1 MKGTQ
6 RRTIRKEKNNSAG
19 FTLIEMIVTVAIIA
33 IFSGVVVTLITT
45 GSSLFRGVSGNTKSQ
60 VKAQE
65 TLDEIEDM
73 IIDANRSIYY
83 AYGSGTDMG
92 TQITSDIDDSN
103 TASKTFITCNEY
115 ENGDGTSRYVFDV
128 LDWVGSEGKLYYS
141 QREYTKAS
149 SNTEEENENG
159 TGDNSENQ
167 QTADTSGISAE
178 SMDNGVAVFASA
190 DNDSGN
196 GVVSGG
202 SSDKAKDSKEL
213 IARSVF
219 AEGIENF
226 TADVTKVESER
237 IVRFRL
243 TTEENGKKVKTLH
256 TVNLRN
262 RIQVMK
268 PDDAFATA
276 SSTDVRINIVGAP
289 DSIDAGKSKILGY
302 NLTGNG
308 SIDPTTLKWEIVD
321 GTEKGYFPELDP
333 TYGKLTINDNATGT
347 VTVIV
352 SAETSDGKQTVTS
365 APVTIKINNTKTVT
379 GIYTDDKTDLLV
391 AAGYSG
397 LNLSSVISWR
407 YTYNDG
413 TKGKDVVPVVWTI
426 GDNCS
431 YASVSSEGQITVD
444 EGAGTAAEN
453 GSFTVTATNSE
464 NNVSGQ
470 VKVNIARIDITDPEN
485 DDSIF
490 NVGDDKKLEYVYKEG
505 GNPVSIPEADAVVST
520 VSKPDNAEDY
530 TTTGQFADGDIGK
543 WEVKRTVNLAAKRNG
558 YGLVE
563 DTRKFEVKDAKHKA
577 DIIETAVGEYVFGG
591 RDYACG
597 EYNDYSIFKFQK
609 NWIPEEN
616 ESHTLTWYLD
626 GKTSE
631 DTGFVG
637 GTGETYGKLIHIGTD
652 EEGFILRGVYVRKD
666 KNGNEIETI
675 VAEKSI
681 PVISNV
687 RVDSDKLPRE
697 LKIGNTYTLGIKF
710 DVGIAARNED
720 GTIQHEKTEK
730 YTDNHDEGTEIS
742 WQGNI
747 NSNGNLID
755 GYRWNV
761 TSLYQSENEK
771 EICGNVIA
779 IAGAFEG
786 SGGHHP
792 KEYIQEAKITV
803 NIIKPVVNIDING
816 ADIAYTNETIN
827 MWAQVTVDGVKKDNL
842 DVKWKCDTINWKA
855 NSTSDNNS
863 TVSIRFPYKGTYTVT
878 ADVIVEEMN
887 FTETK
892 TLTINEHVYEAVIK
906 ARKPG
911 TTTEITSAKS
921 EETVEF
927 YLEATVDGVA
937 TDEYQVEWVSYCS
950 NPEAERN
957 KKTFKCTQN
966 WNSSYPVSATVTFA
980 NDKKIYPNITFTIK

>member
-65 TLDEIEDM
+65 TLDEIEDL

-103 TASKTFITCNEY
+103 AASKTFIACNEY

-167 QTADTSGISAE
+167 QTVDTSGISAE

-268 PDDAFATA
+268 SDDAFATA

-308 SIDPTTLKWEIVD
+308 SIDPTTLKWKIVD

-333 TYGKLTINDNATGT
+333 TYGKLTVNDNATGT

-352 SAETSDGKQTVTS
+352 FAKTSDGKQTVTS

-379 GIYTDDKTDLLV
+379 GIKTENVEIILGLDTEETVSYDLNDYIKWSEVYSDNTD
-391 AAGYSG
+391 SG
-397 LNLSSVISWR
+397 NSYVKVVWSGGTNGTTVQENGLINIEKSEGTSQANGVISVNAS
-407 YTYNDG
+407 YEVG
-413 TKGKDVVPVVWTI
+413 GKAF
-426 GDNCS
+426 S
-431 YASVSSEGQITVD
+431 A
-444 EGAGTAAEN
+444 TA
-453 GSFTVTATNSE
+453 
-464 NNVSGQ
+464 
-470 VKVNIARIDITDPEN
+470 
-485 DDSIF
+485 
-490 NVGDDKKLEYVYKEG
+490 
-505 GNPVSIPEADAVVST
+505 
-520 VSKPDNAEDY
+520 
-530 TTTGQFADGDIGK
+530 
-543 WEVKRTVNLAAKRNG
+543 TVNLARLEIINPSGEYYLGDNKVSPEYNYYIGGKKRNLSSTPQFTVDG
-558 YGLVE
+558 MTYQEGNAFTTEENGEWKAKATVSVNSGSLATGHSTFSVNTDFYRMNIWCKNKVSGQNVTTVYPGNTYDCSYYNASTGFYVDADRADYSWKYSVQWKILKSSSEKTSVSNDLFYNDQHTAKLYVDESEQGFSISAELTFYVENENKEVIKRRYKGVANIGVVHGVEIVSPKTSVVIGNKYPLKAKVIETYLSNPYSNGKPEYATAEIEDGLTTPKWSIDPSSGGFDSSGVAPWDVQVWQQNTTLSISVENSHLLWVGTGDNPKIYEASVPIEVLEKPITRFRVE
-563 DTRKFEVKDAKHKA
+563 DEGKNQSTTITIDDMIKLTADLEIDGAEIKNSDHITWRCKKDGELRT
-577 DIIETAVGEYVFGG
+577 DILPYSNNLNNTFKLEY
-591 RDYACG
+591 D
-597 EYNDYSIFKFQK
+597 KK
-609 NWIPEEN
+609 
-616 ESHTLTWYLD
+616 
-626 GKTSE
+626 KM
-631 DTGFVG
+631 
-637 GTGETYGKLIHIGTD
+637 
-652 EEGFILRGVYVRKD
+652 GVYVVTAVYKSDR
-666 KNGNEIETI
+666 GTET
-675 VAEKSI
+675 ESE
-681 PVISNV
+681 P
-687 RVDSDKLPRE
+687 
-697 LKIGNTYTLGIKF
+697 YTIT
-710 DVGIAARNED
+710 V
-720 GTIQHEKTEK
+720 
-730 YTDNHDEGTEIS
+730 TDN
-742 WQGNI
+742 
-747 NSNGNLID
+747 
-755 GYRWNV
+755 
-761 TSLYQSENEK
+761 
-771 EICGNVIA
+771 
-779 IAGAFEG
+779 
-786 SGGHHP
+786 
-792 KEYIQEAKITV
+792 
-803 NIIKPVVNIDING
+803 
-816 ADIAYTNETIN
+816 
-827 MWAQVTVDGVKKDNL
+827 
-842 DVKWKCDTINWKA
+842 
-855 NSTSDNNS
+855 
-863 TVSIRFPYKGTYTVT
+863 
-878 ADVIVEEMN
+878 
-887 FTETK
+887 
-892 TLTINEHVYEAVIK
+892 
-906 ARKPG
+906 
-911 TTTEITSAKS
+911 
-921 EETVEF
+921 
-927 YLEATVDGVA
+927 
-937 TDEYQVEWVSYCS
+937 
-950 NPEAERN
+950 
-957 KKTFKCTQN
+957 
-966 WNSSYPVSATVTFA
+966 
-980 NDKKIYPNITFTIK
+980 

>member
-65 TLDEIEDM
+65 TLDEIEDL

-103 TASKTFITCNEY
+103 AASKTFIACNEY

-167 QTADTSGISAE
+167 QTVDTSGISAE

-308 SIDPTTLKWEIVD
+308 SIDPTTLKWKIVD

-333 TYGKLTINDNATGT
+333 TYGKLTVNDNATGT

-352 SAETSDGKQTVTS
+352 FAKTSDGKQTVTS

-379 GIYTDDKTDLLV
+379 GIKTENVEIILGLDTEETVSYDLNDYIKWSEVYSDNTD
-391 AAGYSG
+391 SG
-397 LNLSSVISWR
+397 NSYVKVVWSGGTNGTTVQENGLINIEKSEGTSQANGVISVNAS
-407 YTYNDG
+407 YEVG
-413 TKGKDVVPVVWTI
+413 GKAF
-426 GDNCS
+426 S
-431 YASVSSEGQITVD
+431 A
-444 EGAGTAAEN
+444 TA
-453 GSFTVTATNSE
+453 
-464 NNVSGQ
+464 
-470 VKVNIARIDITDPEN
+470 
-485 DDSIF
+485 
-490 NVGDDKKLEYVYKEG
+490 
-505 GNPVSIPEADAVVST
+505 
-520 VSKPDNAEDY
+520 
-530 TTTGQFADGDIGK
+530 
-543 WEVKRTVNLAAKRNG
+543 TVNLARLEIINPSGEYYLGDNKVSPEYNYYIGGKKRNLSSTPQFTVDG
-558 YGLVE
+558 MTYQEGNAFTTEENGEWKAKATVSVNSGSLATGHSTFSVNTDFYRMNIWCKNKVSGQNVTTVYPGNTYDCSYYNASTGFYVDADRADYSWKYSVQWKILKSSSEKTYVSNDLFYNDQHTAKLYVDESEQGFSISAELTFYVENENKEVIKRRYKGVANIGVVHGVEIVSPKTSVVIGNKYPLKAKVIETYLSNPYSNGKPEYATAEIEDGLTTPKWSIDPSSGGFDSSGVAPWDVQVWQQNTTLSISVENSHLLWVGTGDNPKIYEASVPIEVLEKPITRFRVE
-563 DTRKFEVKDAKHKA
+563 DEGKNQSTTITIDDMIKLTADLEIDGAEIKNSDHITWRCKKDGELRT
-577 DIIETAVGEYVFGG
+577 DILPYSNNLNNTFKLEY
-591 RDYACG
+591 D
-597 EYNDYSIFKFQK
+597 KK
-609 NWIPEEN
+609 
-616 ESHTLTWYLD
+616 
-626 GKTSE
+626 KM
-631 DTGFVG
+631 
-637 GTGETYGKLIHIGTD
+637 
-652 EEGFILRGVYVRKD
+652 GVYVVTAVYKSDR
-666 KNGNEIETI
+666 GTET
-675 VAEKSI
+675 ESE
-681 PVISNV
+681 P
-687 RVDSDKLPRE
+687 
-697 LKIGNTYTLGIKF
+697 YTIT
-710 DVGIAARNED
+710 V
-720 GTIQHEKTEK
+720 
-730 YTDNHDEGTEIS
+730 TDN
-742 WQGNI
+742 
-747 NSNGNLID
+747 
-755 GYRWNV
+755 
-761 TSLYQSENEK
+761 
-771 EICGNVIA
+771 
-779 IAGAFEG
+779 
-786 SGGHHP
+786 
-792 KEYIQEAKITV
+792 
-803 NIIKPVVNIDING
+803 
-816 ADIAYTNETIN
+816 
-827 MWAQVTVDGVKKDNL
+827 
-842 DVKWKCDTINWKA
+842 
-855 NSTSDNNS
+855 
-863 TVSIRFPYKGTYTVT
+863 
-878 ADVIVEEMN
+878 
-887 FTETK
+887 
-892 TLTINEHVYEAVIK
+892 
-906 ARKPG
+906 
-911 TTTEITSAKS
+911 
-921 EETVEF
+921 
-927 YLEATVDGVA
+927 
-937 TDEYQVEWVSYCS
+937 
-950 NPEAERN
+950 
-957 KKTFKCTQN
+957 
-966 WNSSYPVSATVTFA
+966 
-980 NDKKIYPNITFTIK
+980 

>member
-65 TLDEIEDM
+65 TLDEIEDL

-103 TASKTFITCNEY
+103 AASKTFIACNEY

-167 QTADTSGISAE
+167 QTVDTSGISAE

-308 SIDPTTLKWEIVD
+308 SIDPTTLKWKIVD

-333 TYGKLTINDNATGT
+333 TYGKLTVNDNATGT

-352 SAETSDGKQTVTS
+352 FAKTSDGKQTVTS

-379 GIYTDDKTDLLV
+379 GIKTENVEIILGLDTEETVSYDLNDYIKWSEVYSDNTD
-391 AAGYSG
+391 SG
-397 LNLSSVISWR
+397 NSYVKVVWSGGTNGTTVQENGLINIEKSEGTSQANGVISVNAS
-407 YTYNDG
+407 YEVG
-413 TKGKDVVPVVWTI
+413 GKAF
-426 GDNCS
+426 S
-431 YASVSSEGQITVD
+431 A
-444 EGAGTAAEN
+444 TA
-453 GSFTVTATNSE
+453 
-464 NNVSGQ
+464 
-470 VKVNIARIDITDPEN
+470 
-485 DDSIF
+485 
-490 NVGDDKKLEYVYKEG
+490 
-505 GNPVSIPEADAVVST
+505 
-520 VSKPDNAEDY
+520 
-530 TTTGQFADGDIGK
+530 
-543 WEVKRTVNLAAKRNG
+543 TVNLARLEIINPSGEYYLGDNKVSPEYNYYIGGKKRNLSSTPQFTVDG
-558 YGLVE
+558 MTYQEGNAF
-563 DTRKFEVKDAKHKA
+563 T
-577 DIIETAVGEYVFGG
+577 T
-591 RDYACG
+591 
-597 EYNDYSIFKFQK
+597 
-609 NWIPEEN
+609 EEN
-616 ESHTLTWYLD
+616 GEWKAKATVSVNSGSLA
-626 GKTSE
+626 
-631 DTGFVG
+631 TGHSTFSVN
-637 GTGETYGKLIHIGTD
+637 TD
-652 EEGFILRGVYVRKD
+652 FYRMNIWCKNKVSGQNVTTVY
-666 KNGNEIETI
+666 
-675 VAEKSI
+675 
-681 PVISNV
+681 P
-687 RVDSDKLPRE
+687 
-697 LKIGNTYTLGIKF
+697 GNTYDCSYYNASTGFYVDADRADYSWKYSVQWKILKSSSEKTSVSNDLFYNDQHTAKLYVDESEQGFSISAELTFYVENENKEVIKRRYKG
-710 DVGIAARNED
+710 VANIGVVHGVEIVSPKTSVVIGNKYPLKAKVIETYLSNPYSNGKPEYATAEIED
-720 GTIQHEKTEK
+720 GLTTPKWSIDPSSGGFDSSGVAPWDVQVWQQNTTLSISVENSHLLWVGTGDNPKIYEASVPIEVLEKPITRFRVE
-730 YTDNHDEGTEIS
+730 DEGKNQSTTITIDDMIKLTADLE
-742 WQGNI
+742 
-747 NSNGNLID
+747 ID
-755 GYRWNV
+755 GA
-761 TSLYQSENEK
+761 
-771 EICGNVIA
+771 EIKN
-779 IAGAFEG
+779 
-786 SGGHHP
+786 SDH
-792 KEYIQEAKITV
+792 IT
-803 NIIKPVVNIDING
+803 
-816 ADIAYTNETIN
+816 
-827 MWAQVTVDGVKKDNL
+827 WRCKK
-842 DVKWKCDTINWKA
+842 
-855 NSTSDNNS
+855 
-863 TVSIRFPYKGTYTVT
+863 
-878 ADVIVEEMN
+878 M
-887 FTETK
+887 
-892 TLTINEHVYEAVIK
+892 
-906 ARKPG
+906 
-911 TTTEITSAKS
+911 
-921 EETVEF
+921 
-927 YLEATVDGVA
+927 
-937 TDEYQVEWVSYCS
+937 VSYAQIFCRT
-950 NPEAERN
+950 P
-957 KKTFKCTQN
+957 
-966 WNSSYPVSATVTFA
+966 
-980 NDKKIYPNITFTIK
+980 II

>member
-65 TLDEIEDM
+65 TLDEIEDL

-103 TASKTFITCNEY
+103 AASKTFIACNEY

-167 QTADTSGISAE
+167 QTVDTSGISAE

-308 SIDPTTLKWEIVD
+308 SIDPTTLKWKIVD

-333 TYGKLTINDNATGT
+333 TYGKLTVNDNATGT

-352 SAETSDGKQTVTS
+352 FAKTSDGKQTVTS

-379 GIYTDDKTDLLV
+379 GIKTENVEIILGLDTEETVSYDLNDYIKWSEVYSDNTD
-391 AAGYSG
+391 SG
-397 LNLSSVISWR
+397 NSYVKVVWSGGTNGTTVQENGLINIEKSEGTSQANGVISVNAS
-407 YTYNDG
+407 YEVG
-413 TKGKDVVPVVWTI
+413 GKAF
-426 GDNCS
+426 S
-431 YASVSSEGQITVD
+431 A
-444 EGAGTAAEN
+444 TA
-453 GSFTVTATNSE
+453 
-464 NNVSGQ
+464 
-470 VKVNIARIDITDPEN
+470 
-485 DDSIF
+485 
-490 NVGDDKKLEYVYKEG
+490 
-505 GNPVSIPEADAVVST
+505 
-520 VSKPDNAEDY
+520 
-530 TTTGQFADGDIGK
+530 
-543 WEVKRTVNLAAKRNG
+543 TVNLAR
-558 YGLVE
+558 LE
-563 DTRKFEVKDAKHKA
+563 
-577 DIIETAVGEYVFGG
+577 IINPSGEYYLGDNKVSP
-591 RDYACG
+591 
-597 EYNDYSIFKFQK
+597 EYN
-609 NWIPEEN
+609 
-616 ESHTLTWYLD
+616 
-626 GKTSE
+626 
-631 DTGFVG
+631 
-637 GTGETYGKLIHIGTD
+637 
-652 EEGFILRGVYVRKD
+652 
-666 KNGNEIETI
+666 
-675 VAEKSI
+675 
-681 PVISNV
+681 
-687 RVDSDKLPRE
+687 
-697 LKIGNTYTLGIKF
+697 
-710 DVGIAARNED
+710 
-720 GTIQHEKTEK
+720 
-730 YTDNHDEGTEIS
+730 
-742 WQGNI
+742 
-747 NSNGNLID
+747 
-755 GYRWNV
+755 
-761 TSLYQSENEK
+761 
-771 EICGNVIA
+771 
-779 IAGAFEG
+779 
-786 SGGHHP
+786 
-792 KEYIQEAKITV
+792 
-803 NIIKPVVNIDING
+803 
-816 ADIAYTNETIN
+816 
-827 MWAQVTVDGVKKDNL
+827 
-842 DVKWKCDTINWKA
+842 
-855 NSTSDNNS
+855 
-863 TVSIRFPYKGTYTVT
+863 VSR
-878 ADVIVEEMN
+878 
-887 FTETK
+887 
-892 TLTINEHVYEAVIK
+892 
-906 ARKPG
+906 
-911 TTTEITSAKS
+911 
-921 EETVEF
+921 
-927 YLEATVDGVA
+927 
-937 TDEYQVEWVSYCS
+937 
-950 NPEAERN
+950 
-957 KKTFKCTQN
+957 
-966 WNSSYPVSATVTFA
+966 
-980 NDKKIYPNITFTIK
+980 

>member
-65 TLDEIEDM
+65 TLDEIEDL

-103 TASKTFITCNEY
+103 AASKTFIACNEY

-167 QTADTSGISAE
+167 QTVDTSGISAE

-308 SIDPTTLKWEIVD
+308 SIDPTTLKWKIVD

-333 TYGKLTINDNATGT
+333 TYGKLTVNDNATGT

-352 SAETSDGKQTVTS
+352 FAKTSDGKQTVTS

-379 GIYTDDKTDLLV
+379 GIKTENVEIILGLDTEETVSYDLNDYIKWSEVYSDNTD
-391 AAGYSG
+391 SG
-397 LNLSSVISWR
+397 NSYVKVVWSGGTNGTTVQENGLINIEKSEGTSQANGVISVNAS
-407 YTYNDG
+407 YEVG
-413 TKGKDVVPVVWTI
+413 GKAF
-426 GDNCS
+426 S
-431 YASVSSEGQITVD
+431 A
-444 EGAGTAAEN
+444 TA
-453 GSFTVTATNSE
+453 
-464 NNVSGQ
+464 
-470 VKVNIARIDITDPEN
+470 
-485 DDSIF
+485 
-490 NVGDDKKLEYVYKEG
+490 
-505 GNPVSIPEADAVVST
+505 
-520 VSKPDNAEDY
+520 
-530 TTTGQFADGDIGK
+530 
-543 WEVKRTVNLAAKRNG
+543 TVNLARLEIINPSGEYYLGDNKVSPEYNYYIGGKKRNLSSTPQFTVDG
-558 YGLVE
+558 MTYQEGNAFTTEENGEWKAKATVSVNSGSLATGHSTFSVNTDFYRMNIWCKNKVSGQNVTTVYPGNTYDCSYYNASTGFYVDADRADYSWKYSVQWKILKSSSEKTSVSNDLFYNDQHTAKLYVDESEQGFSISAELTFYVENENKEVIKRRYKGVANIGVVHGVEIVSPKTSVVIGNKYPLKAKVIETYLSNPYSNGKPEYATAEIEDGLTTPKWSIDPSSGGLDSSGVVPWDVQVWQQNTTLSISVENSHLLWVGTGDNPKIYEASVPIEVLEKPITRFRVE
-563 DTRKFEVKDAKHKA
+563 DEGKNQSTTITIDDMIKLTADLEIDGAEIKNSDHITWRCKKDGELRT
-577 DIIETAVGEYVFGG
+577 DILPYSNNLNNTFKLEY
-591 RDYACG
+591 D
-597 EYNDYSIFKFQK
+597 KK
-609 NWIPEEN
+609 
-616 ESHTLTWYLD
+616 
-626 GKTSE
+626 KM
-631 DTGFVG
+631 
-637 GTGETYGKLIHIGTD
+637 
-652 EEGFILRGVYVRKD
+652 GVYVVTAVYKSDR
-666 KNGNEIETI
+666 GTET
-675 VAEKSI
+675 ESE
-681 PVISNV
+681 P
-687 RVDSDKLPRE
+687 
-697 LKIGNTYTLGIKF
+697 YTIT
-710 DVGIAARNED
+710 V
-720 GTIQHEKTEK
+720 
-730 YTDNHDEGTEIS
+730 TDN
-742 WQGNI
+742 
-747 NSNGNLID
+747 
-755 GYRWNV
+755 
-761 TSLYQSENEK
+761 
-771 EICGNVIA
+771 
-779 IAGAFEG
+779 
-786 SGGHHP
+786 
-792 KEYIQEAKITV
+792 
-803 NIIKPVVNIDING
+803 
-816 ADIAYTNETIN
+816 
-827 MWAQVTVDGVKKDNL
+827 
-842 DVKWKCDTINWKA
+842 
-855 NSTSDNNS
+855 
-863 TVSIRFPYKGTYTVT
+863 
-878 ADVIVEEMN
+878 
-887 FTETK
+887 
-892 TLTINEHVYEAVIK
+892 
-906 ARKPG
+906 
-911 TTTEITSAKS
+911 
-921 EETVEF
+921 
-927 YLEATVDGVA
+927 
-937 TDEYQVEWVSYCS
+937 
-950 NPEAERN
+950 
-957 KKTFKCTQN
+957 
-966 WNSSYPVSATVTFA
+966 
-980 NDKKIYPNITFTIK
+980 

>member
-65 TLDEIEDM
+65 TLDEIEDL

-103 TASKTFITCNEY
+103 AASKTFIACNEY

-167 QTADTSGISAE
+167 QTVDTSGISAE

-308 SIDPTTLKWEIVD
+308 SIDPTTLKWKIVD

-333 TYGKLTINDNATGT
+333 TYGKLTVNDNATGT

-352 SAETSDGKQTVTS
+352 FAKTSDGKQTVTS

-379 GIYTDDKTDLLV
+379 GIKTENVEIILGLDTEETVSYDLNDYIKWSEVYSDNTD
-391 AAGYSG
+391 SG
-397 LNLSSVISWR
+397 NSYVKVVWSGGTNGTTVQENGLINIEKSEGTSQANGVISVNAS
-407 YTYNDG
+407 YEVG
-413 TKGKDVVPVVWTI
+413 GKAF
-426 GDNCS
+426 S
-431 YASVSSEGQITVD
+431 A
-444 EGAGTAAEN
+444 TA
-453 GSFTVTATNSE
+453 
-464 NNVSGQ
+464 
-470 VKVNIARIDITDPEN
+470 
-485 DDSIF
+485 
-490 NVGDDKKLEYVYKEG
+490 
-505 GNPVSIPEADAVVST
+505 
-520 VSKPDNAEDY
+520 
-530 TTTGQFADGDIGK
+530 
-543 WEVKRTVNLAAKRNG
+543 TVNLARLEIINPSGEYYLGDNKVSPEYNYYIGGKKRNLSSTPQFTVDG
-558 YGLVE
+558 MTYQEGNAFTTEENGEWKAKATVSVNSGSLATGHSTFSVNTDFYRMNIWCKNKVSGQNVTTVYPGNTYDCSYYNASTGFYVDADRADYSWKYSVQWKILKSSSEKTSVSNDLFYNDQYTAKLYVDESEQGFSISAELTFYVENENKEVIKRRYKGVANIGVVHGVEIVSPKTSVVIGNKYPLKAKVIETYLSNPYSNGKPEYATAEIEDGLTTPKWSIDPSSGGFDSSGVAPWDVQVWQQNTTLSISVENSHLLWVGTGDNPKIYEASVPIEVLEKPITRFRVE
-563 DTRKFEVKDAKHKA
+563 DEGKNQSTTITIDDMIKLTADLEIDGAEIKNSDHITWRCKKDGELRT
-577 DIIETAVGEYVFGG
+577 DILPYSNNLNNTFKLEY
-591 RDYACG
+591 D
-597 EYNDYSIFKFQK
+597 KK
-609 NWIPEEN
+609 
-616 ESHTLTWYLD
+616 
-626 GKTSE
+626 KM
-631 DTGFVG
+631 
-637 GTGETYGKLIHIGTD
+637 
-652 EEGFILRGVYVRKD
+652 GVYVVTAVYKSDR
-666 KNGNEIETI
+666 GTET
-675 VAEKSI
+675 ESE
-681 PVISNV
+681 P
-687 RVDSDKLPRE
+687 
-697 LKIGNTYTLGIKF
+697 YTIT
-710 DVGIAARNED
+710 V
-720 GTIQHEKTEK
+720 
-730 YTDNHDEGTEIS
+730 TDN
-742 WQGNI
+742 
-747 NSNGNLID
+747 
-755 GYRWNV
+755 
-761 TSLYQSENEK
+761 
-771 EICGNVIA
+771 
-779 IAGAFEG
+779 
-786 SGGHHP
+786 
-792 KEYIQEAKITV
+792 
-803 NIIKPVVNIDING
+803 
-816 ADIAYTNETIN
+816 
-827 MWAQVTVDGVKKDNL
+827 
-842 DVKWKCDTINWKA
+842 
-855 NSTSDNNS
+855 
-863 TVSIRFPYKGTYTVT
+863 
-878 ADVIVEEMN
+878 
-887 FTETK
+887 
-892 TLTINEHVYEAVIK
+892 
-906 ARKPG
+906 
-911 TTTEITSAKS
+911 
-921 EETVEF
+921 
-927 YLEATVDGVA
+927 
-937 TDEYQVEWVSYCS
+937 
-950 NPEAERN
+950 
-957 KKTFKCTQN
+957 
-966 WNSSYPVSATVTFA
+966 
-980 NDKKIYPNITFTIK
+980 

>member
-65 TLDEIEDM
+65 TLDEIEDL

-103 TASKTFITCNEY
+103 AASKTFIACNEY

-167 QTADTSGISAE
+167 QTVDTSGISAE

-190 DNDSGN
+190 NNDSGN

-308 SIDPTTLKWEIVD
+308 SIDPTTLKWKIVD

-333 TYGKLTINDNATGT
+333 TYGKLTVNDNATGT

-352 SAETSDGKQTVTS
+352 FAKTSDGKQTVTS

-379 GIYTDDKTDLLV
+379 GIKTENVEIILGLDTEETVSYDLNDYIKWSEVYSDNTDGLCQREG
-391 AAGYSG
+391 AQRRQCRCSG
-397 LNLSSVISWR
+397 NSYVKVVWSGGTNGTTVQENGLINIEKSEGTSQANGVISVNAS
-407 YTYNDG
+407 YEVG
-413 TKGKDVVPVVWTI
+413 GKAF
-426 GDNCS
+426 S
-431 YASVSSEGQITVD
+431 A
-444 EGAGTAAEN
+444 TA
-453 GSFTVTATNSE
+453 
-464 NNVSGQ
+464 
-470 VKVNIARIDITDPEN
+470 
-485 DDSIF
+485 
-490 NVGDDKKLEYVYKEG
+490 
-505 GNPVSIPEADAVVST
+505 
-520 VSKPDNAEDY
+520 
-530 TTTGQFADGDIGK
+530 
-543 WEVKRTVNLAAKRNG
+543 TVNLARLEIINPSGEYYLGDNKVSPEYNYYIGGKKRNLSSTPQFTVDG
-558 YGLVE
+558 MTYQEGNAFTTEENGEWKAKATVSVNSGSLATGHSTFSVNTDFYRMNIWCKNKVSGQNVTTVYPGNTYDCSYYNASTGFYVDADRADYSWKYSVQWKILKSSSEKTSVSNDLFYNDQHTAKLYVDESEQGFSISAELTFYVENENKEVIKRRYKGVANIGVVHGVEIVSPKTSVVIGNKYPLKAKVIETYLSNPYSNGKPEYATAEIEDGLTTPKWSIDPSSGGFDSSGVAPWDVQVWQQNTTLSISVENSHLLWVGTGDNPKIYEASVPIEVLEKPITRFRVE
-563 DTRKFEVKDAKHKA
+563 DEGKNQSTTITIDDMIKLTADLEIDGAEIKNSDHITWRCKKDGELRT
-577 DIIETAVGEYVFGG
+577 DILPYSNNLNNTFKLEY
-591 RDYACG
+591 D
-597 EYNDYSIFKFQK
+597 KK
-609 NWIPEEN
+609 
-616 ESHTLTWYLD
+616 
-626 GKTSE
+626 KM
-631 DTGFVG
+631 
-637 GTGETYGKLIHIGTD
+637 
-652 EEGFILRGVYVRKD
+652 GVYVVTAVYKSDR
-666 KNGNEIETI
+666 GTET
-675 VAEKSI
+675 ESE
-681 PVISNV
+681 P
-687 RVDSDKLPRE
+687 
-697 LKIGNTYTLGIKF
+697 YTIT
-710 DVGIAARNED
+710 V
-720 GTIQHEKTEK
+720 
-730 YTDNHDEGTEIS
+730 TDN
-742 WQGNI
+742 
-747 NSNGNLID
+747 
-755 GYRWNV
+755 
-761 TSLYQSENEK
+761 
-771 EICGNVIA
+771 
-779 IAGAFEG
+779 
-786 SGGHHP
+786 
-792 KEYIQEAKITV
+792 
-803 NIIKPVVNIDING
+803 
-816 ADIAYTNETIN
+816 
-827 MWAQVTVDGVKKDNL
+827 
-842 DVKWKCDTINWKA
+842 
-855 NSTSDNNS
+855 
-863 TVSIRFPYKGTYTVT
+863 
-878 ADVIVEEMN
+878 
-887 FTETK
+887 
-892 TLTINEHVYEAVIK
+892 
-906 ARKPG
+906 
-911 TTTEITSAKS
+911 
-921 EETVEF
+921 
-927 YLEATVDGVA
+927 
-937 TDEYQVEWVSYCS
+937 
-950 NPEAERN
+950 
-957 KKTFKCTQN
+957 
-966 WNSSYPVSATVTFA
+966 
-980 NDKKIYPNITFTIK
+980 

>member
-65 TLDEIEDM
+65 TLDEIEDL

-103 TASKTFITCNEY
+103 AASKTFIACNEY

-167 QTADTSGISAE
+167 QTVDTSGISAE

-333 TYGKLTINDNATGT
+333 TYGKLTINDNATGI

-352 SAETSDGKQTVTS
+352 YAKTSDGKQTVTS

-379 GIYTDDKTDLLV
+379 GIKTENVEIILGLDTEETVSYDLNDYIKWSEVYSDNTD
-391 AAGYSG
+391 SG
-397 LNLSSVISWR
+397 NSYVKVVWSGGTNGTTVQENGLINIEKSEGTSQANGVISVNAS
-407 YTYNDG
+407 YEVG
-413 TKGKDVVPVVWTI
+413 GK
-426 GDNCS
+426 
-431 YASVSSEGQITVD
+431 AFL
-444 EGAGTAAEN
+444 ATA
-453 GSFTVTATNSE
+453 
-464 NNVSGQ
+464 
-470 VKVNIARIDITDPEN
+470 
-485 DDSIF
+485 
-490 NVGDDKKLEYVYKEG
+490 
-505 GNPVSIPEADAVVST
+505 
-520 VSKPDNAEDY
+520 
-530 TTTGQFADGDIGK
+530 
-543 WEVKRTVNLAAKRNG
+543 TVNLARLEIINPSGEYYLGDNKVSPEYNYYIGGKKRNLSSTPQFTVDG
-558 YGLVE
+558 MTYQEGNAFTTEENGEWKAKATVLVNSGSLATGHSTFSVNTDFYRMNIWCKNKVSGQNVTTVYPGNTYDCSYYNASTGFYVDADRLDYSWKYSVQWKILKSSSEKTSVSNDLFYNDQHTAKLYVDESEQGFSISAELTFYVENENKEVIKRRYKGVANIGVVHGVEIVSPKTSVVIGNKYPLKAKVIETYLSNPYSNGKPEYATAEIEDGLTTPKWAIDPSSGGFDTSGVNPWDVQVWQQNTTLSISVENSHLLWVGTGDNPKIYKDSALIEVLEKPITRFRVE
-563 DTRKFEVKDAKHKA
+563 DEGKNQSVTITVEDVINLTADLEIDGAEIKNSDHITWKCKKDGELRT
-577 DIIETAVGEYVFGG
+577 DILPYSNNLNNTFKLEY
-591 RDYACG
+591 D
-597 EYNDYSIFKFQK
+597 KK
-609 NWIPEEN
+609 
-616 ESHTLTWYLD
+616 
-626 GKTSE
+626 KT
-631 DTGFVG
+631 
-637 GTGETYGKLIHIGTD
+637 
-652 EEGFILRGVYVRKD
+652 GVYVVTAVYKSDR
-666 KNGNEIETI
+666 GTET
-675 VAEKSI
+675 ESE
-681 PVISNV
+681 P
-687 RVDSDKLPRE
+687 
-697 LKIGNTYTLGIKF
+697 YTIT
-710 DVGIAARNED
+710 V
-720 GTIQHEKTEK
+720 
-730 YTDNHDEGTEIS
+730 TDN
-742 WQGNI
+742 
-747 NSNGNLID
+747 
-755 GYRWNV
+755 
-761 TSLYQSENEK
+761 
-771 EICGNVIA
+771 
-779 IAGAFEG
+779 
-786 SGGHHP
+786 
-792 KEYIQEAKITV
+792 
-803 NIIKPVVNIDING
+803 
-816 ADIAYTNETIN
+816 
-827 MWAQVTVDGVKKDNL
+827 
-842 DVKWKCDTINWKA
+842 
-855 NSTSDNNS
+855 
-863 TVSIRFPYKGTYTVT
+863 
-878 ADVIVEEMN
+878 
-887 FTETK
+887 
-892 TLTINEHVYEAVIK
+892 
-906 ARKPG
+906 
-911 TTTEITSAKS
+911 
-921 EETVEF
+921 
-927 YLEATVDGVA
+927 
-937 TDEYQVEWVSYCS
+937 
-950 NPEAERN
+950 
-957 KKTFKCTQN
+957 
-966 WNSSYPVSATVTFA
+966 
-980 NDKKIYPNITFTIK
+980 

>member
-65 TLDEIEDM
+65 TLDEIEDL

-103 TASKTFITCNEY
+103 AASKTFIACNEY

-167 QTADTSGISAE
+167 QTVDTSGISAE

-308 SIDPTTLKWEIVD
+308 SIDPTTLKWKIVD

-333 TYGKLTINDNATGT
+333 TYGKITVNDNATGT

-352 SAETSDGKQTVTS
+352 FAKTSDGKQTVTS

-379 GIYTDDKTDLLV
+379 GIKTENVEIILGLDTEETVSYDLNDYIKWSEVYSDNTD
-391 AAGYSG
+391 SG
-397 LNLSSVISWR
+397 NSYVKVVWSGGTNGTTVQENGLINIEKSEGTSQANGVISVNAS
-407 YTYNDG
+407 YEVG
-413 TKGKDVVPVVWTI
+413 GKAF
-426 GDNCS
+426 S
-431 YASVSSEGQITVD
+431 A
-444 EGAGTAAEN
+444 TA
-453 GSFTVTATNSE
+453 
-464 NNVSGQ
+464 
-470 VKVNIARIDITDPEN
+470 
-485 DDSIF
+485 
-490 NVGDDKKLEYVYKEG
+490 
-505 GNPVSIPEADAVVST
+505 
-520 VSKPDNAEDY
+520 
-530 TTTGQFADGDIGK
+530 
-543 WEVKRTVNLAAKRNG
+543 TVNLARLEIINPSGEYYLGDNKVSPEYNYYIGGKKRNLSSTPQFTVDG
-558 YGLVE
+558 MTYQEGNAFTTEENGEWKAKATVSVNSGSLATGHSTFSVNTDFYRMNIWCKNKVSGQNVTTVYPGNTYDCSYYNASTGFYVDADRADYSWKYSVQWKILKSSSEKTSVSNDLFYNDQHTAKLYVDESEQGFSISAELTFYVENENKEVIKRRYKGVANIGVVHGVEIVSPKTSVVIGNKYPLKAKVIETYLSNPYSNGKPEYATAEIEDGLTTPKWSIDPSSGGFDSSGVAPWDVQVWQQNTTLSISVENSHLLWVGTGDNPKIYEASVPIEVLEKPITRFRVE
-563 DTRKFEVKDAKHKA
+563 DEGKNQSTTITIDDMIKLTADLEIDGAEIKNSDHITWRCKKDGELRT
-577 DIIETAVGEYVFGG
+577 DILPYSNNLNNTFKLEY
-591 RDYACG
+591 D
-597 EYNDYSIFKFQK
+597 KK
-609 NWIPEEN
+609 
-616 ESHTLTWYLD
+616 
-626 GKTSE
+626 KM
-631 DTGFVG
+631 
-637 GTGETYGKLIHIGTD
+637 
-652 EEGFILRGVYVRKD
+652 GVYVVTAVYKSDR
-666 KNGNEIETI
+666 GTET
-675 VAEKSI
+675 ESE
-681 PVISNV
+681 P
-687 RVDSDKLPRE
+687 
-697 LKIGNTYTLGIKF
+697 YTIT
-710 DVGIAARNED
+710 V
-720 GTIQHEKTEK
+720 
-730 YTDNHDEGTEIS
+730 TDN
-742 WQGNI
+742 
-747 NSNGNLID
+747 
-755 GYRWNV
+755 
-761 TSLYQSENEK
+761 
-771 EICGNVIA
+771 
-779 IAGAFEG
+779 
-786 SGGHHP
+786 
-792 KEYIQEAKITV
+792 
-803 NIIKPVVNIDING
+803 
-816 ADIAYTNETIN
+816 
-827 MWAQVTVDGVKKDNL
+827 
-842 DVKWKCDTINWKA
+842 
-855 NSTSDNNS
+855 
-863 TVSIRFPYKGTYTVT
+863 
-878 ADVIVEEMN
+878 
-887 FTETK
+887 
-892 TLTINEHVYEAVIK
+892 
-906 ARKPG
+906 
-911 TTTEITSAKS
+911 
-921 EETVEF
+921 
-927 YLEATVDGVA
+927 
-937 TDEYQVEWVSYCS
+937 
-950 NPEAERN
+950 
-957 KKTFKCTQN
+957 
-966 WNSSYPVSATVTFA
+966 
-980 NDKKIYPNITFTIK
+980 

>member
-65 TLDEIEDM
+65 TLDEIEDL

-103 TASKTFITCNEY
+103 AASKTFIACNEY

-167 QTADTSGISAE
+167 QTVDTSGISAE

-226 TADVTKVESER
+226 TVDVTKVESER

-308 SIDPTTLKWEIVD
+308 SIDPTTLKWKIVD

-333 TYGKLTINDNATGT
+333 TYGKLTVNDNATGT

-352 SAETSDGKQTVTS
+352 FAKTSDGKQTVTS

-379 GIYTDDKTDLLV
+379 GIKTENVEIILGLDTEETVSYDLNDYIKWSEVYSDNTD
-391 AAGYSG
+391 SG
-397 LNLSSVISWR
+397 NSYVKVVWSGGTNGTTVQENGLINIEKSEGTSQANGVISVNAS
-407 YTYNDG
+407 YEVG
-413 TKGKDVVPVVWTI
+413 GKAF
-426 GDNCS
+426 S
-431 YASVSSEGQITVD
+431 A
-444 EGAGTAAEN
+444 TA
-453 GSFTVTATNSE
+453 
-464 NNVSGQ
+464 
-470 VKVNIARIDITDPEN
+470 
-485 DDSIF
+485 
-490 NVGDDKKLEYVYKEG
+490 
-505 GNPVSIPEADAVVST
+505 
-520 VSKPDNAEDY
+520 
-530 TTTGQFADGDIGK
+530 
-543 WEVKRTVNLAAKRNG
+543 TVNLARLEIINPSGEYYLGDNKVSPEYNYYIGGKKRNLSSTPQFTVDG
-558 YGLVE
+558 MTYQEGNAFTTEENGEWKAKATVSVNSGSLATGHSTFSVNTDFYRMNIWCKNKVSGQNVTTVYPGNTYDCSYYNASTGFYVDADRADYSWKYSVQWKILKSSSEKTSVSNDLFYNDQHTAKLYVDESEQGFSISAELTFYVENENKEVIKRRYKGVANIGVVHGVEIVSPKTSVVIGNKYPLKAKVIETYLSNPYSNGKPEYATAEIEDGLTTPKWSIDPSSGGFDSSGVAPWDVQVWQQNTTLSISVENSHLLWVGTGDNPKIYEASVPIEVLEKPITRFRVE
-563 DTRKFEVKDAKHKA
+563 DEGKNQSTTITIDDMIKLTADLEIDGAEIKNSDHITWRCKKDGELRT
-577 DIIETAVGEYVFGG
+577 DILPYSNNLNNTFKLEY
-591 RDYACG
+591 D
-597 EYNDYSIFKFQK
+597 KK
-609 NWIPEEN
+609 
-616 ESHTLTWYLD
+616 
-626 GKTSE
+626 KM
-631 DTGFVG
+631 
-637 GTGETYGKLIHIGTD
+637 
-652 EEGFILRGVYVRKD
+652 GVYVVTAVYKSDR
-666 KNGNEIETI
+666 GTET
-675 VAEKSI
+675 ESE
-681 PVISNV
+681 P
-687 RVDSDKLPRE
+687 
-697 LKIGNTYTLGIKF
+697 YTIT
-710 DVGIAARNED
+710 V
-720 GTIQHEKTEK
+720 
-730 YTDNHDEGTEIS
+730 TDN
-742 WQGNI
+742 
-747 NSNGNLID
+747 
-755 GYRWNV
+755 
-761 TSLYQSENEK
+761 
-771 EICGNVIA
+771 
-779 IAGAFEG
+779 
-786 SGGHHP
+786 
-792 KEYIQEAKITV
+792 
-803 NIIKPVVNIDING
+803 
-816 ADIAYTNETIN
+816 
-827 MWAQVTVDGVKKDNL
+827 
-842 DVKWKCDTINWKA
+842 
-855 NSTSDNNS
+855 
-863 TVSIRFPYKGTYTVT
+863 
-878 ADVIVEEMN
+878 
-887 FTETK
+887 
-892 TLTINEHVYEAVIK
+892 
-906 ARKPG
+906 
-911 TTTEITSAKS
+911 
-921 EETVEF
+921 
-927 YLEATVDGVA
+927 
-937 TDEYQVEWVSYCS
+937 
-950 NPEAERN
+950 
-957 KKTFKCTQN
+957 
-966 WNSSYPVSATVTFA
+966 
-980 NDKKIYPNITFTIK
+980 

>member
-65 TLDEIEDM
+65 TLDEIEDL

-103 TASKTFITCNEY
+103 AASKTFIACNEY

-167 QTADTSGISAE
+167 QTVDTSGISAE

-308 SIDPTTLKWEIVD
+308 SIDPTTLKWKIVD

-333 TYGKLTINDNATGT
+333 TYGKLTVNDNATGT

-352 SAETSDGKQTVTS
+352 FAKTSDGKQTVTS

-379 GIYTDDKTDLLV
+379 GIKTENVEIILGLDTEETVSYDLNDYIKWSEVYSDNTD
-391 AAGYSG
+391 SG
-397 LNLSSVISWR
+397 NSYVKVVWSGGTNGTTVQENGLINIEKSEGTSQANGVISVNAS
-407 YTYNDG
+407 YEVG
-413 TKGKDVVPVVWTI
+413 GKAF
-426 GDNCS
+426 S
-431 YASVSSEGQITVD
+431 A
-444 EGAGTAAEN
+444 TA
-453 GSFTVTATNSE
+453 
-464 NNVSGQ
+464 
-470 VKVNIARIDITDPEN
+470 
-485 DDSIF
+485 
-490 NVGDDKKLEYVYKEG
+490 
-505 GNPVSIPEADAVVST
+505 
-520 VSKPDNAEDY
+520 
-530 TTTGQFADGDIGK
+530 
-543 WEVKRTVNLAAKRNG
+543 TVNLARLEIINPSGEHYLGDNKVSPEYNYYIGGKKRNLSSTPQFTVDG
-558 YGLVE
+558 MTYQEGNAFTTEENGEWKAKATVSVNSGSLATGHSTFSVNTDFYRMNIWCKNKVSGQNVTTVYPGNTYDCSYYNASTGFYVDADRADYSWKYSVQWKILKSSSEKTSVSNDLFYNDQHTAKLYVDESEQGFSISAELTFYVENENKEVIKRRYKGVANIGVVHGVEIVSPKTSVVIGNKYPLKAKVIETYLSNPYSNGKPEYATAEIEDGLTTPKWSIDPSSGGFDSSGVAPWDVQVWQQNTTLSISVENSHLLWVGTGDNPKIYEASVPIEVLEKPITRFRVE
-563 DTRKFEVKDAKHKA
+563 DEGKNQSTTITIDDMIKLTADLEIDGAEIKNSDHITWRCKKDGELRT
-577 DIIETAVGEYVFGG
+577 DILPYSNNLNNTFKLEY
-591 RDYACG
+591 D
-597 EYNDYSIFKFQK
+597 KK
-609 NWIPEEN
+609 
-616 ESHTLTWYLD
+616 
-626 GKTSE
+626 KM
-631 DTGFVG
+631 
-637 GTGETYGKLIHIGTD
+637 
-652 EEGFILRGVYVRKD
+652 GVYVVTAVYKSDR
-666 KNGNEIETI
+666 GTET
-675 VAEKSI
+675 ESE
-681 PVISNV
+681 P
-687 RVDSDKLPRE
+687 
-697 LKIGNTYTLGIKF
+697 YTIT
-710 DVGIAARNED
+710 V
-720 GTIQHEKTEK
+720 
-730 YTDNHDEGTEIS
+730 TDN
-742 WQGNI
+742 
-747 NSNGNLID
+747 
-755 GYRWNV
+755 
-761 TSLYQSENEK
+761 
-771 EICGNVIA
+771 
-779 IAGAFEG
+779 
-786 SGGHHP
+786 
-792 KEYIQEAKITV
+792 
-803 NIIKPVVNIDING
+803 
-816 ADIAYTNETIN
+816 
-827 MWAQVTVDGVKKDNL
+827 
-842 DVKWKCDTINWKA
+842 
-855 NSTSDNNS
+855 
-863 TVSIRFPYKGTYTVT
+863 
-878 ADVIVEEMN
+878 
-887 FTETK
+887 
-892 TLTINEHVYEAVIK
+892 
-906 ARKPG
+906 
-911 TTTEITSAKS
+911 
-921 EETVEF
+921 
-927 YLEATVDGVA
+927 
-937 TDEYQVEWVSYCS
+937 
-950 NPEAERN
+950 
-957 KKTFKCTQN
+957 
-966 WNSSYPVSATVTFA
+966 
-980 NDKKIYPNITFTIK
+980 

>member
-65 TLDEIEDM
+65 TLDEIEDL

-103 TASKTFITCNEY
+103 VASKTFIACNEY

-167 QTADTSGISAE
+167 QTVDTSGISAE

-190 DNDSGN
+190 NNDSGN

-308 SIDPTTLKWEIVD
+308 SIDPTTLKWKIVD

-333 TYGKLTINDNATGT
+333 TYGKLTVNDNATGT

-352 SAETSDGKQTVTS
+352 FAKTSDGKQTVTS

-379 GIYTDDKTDLLV
+379 GIKTENVEIILGLDTEETVSYDLNDYIKWSEVYSDNTD
-391 AAGYSG
+391 SG
-397 LNLSSVISWR
+397 NSYVKVVWSGGTNGTTVQENGLINIEKSEGTSQANGVISVNAS
-407 YTYNDG
+407 YEVG
-413 TKGKDVVPVVWTI
+413 GKAF
-426 GDNCS
+426 S
-431 YASVSSEGQITVD
+431 A
-444 EGAGTAAEN
+444 TA
-453 GSFTVTATNSE
+453 
-464 NNVSGQ
+464 
-470 VKVNIARIDITDPEN
+470 
-485 DDSIF
+485 
-490 NVGDDKKLEYVYKEG
+490 
-505 GNPVSIPEADAVVST
+505 
-520 VSKPDNAEDY
+520 
-530 TTTGQFADGDIGK
+530 
-543 WEVKRTVNLAAKRNG
+543 TVNLARLEIINPSGEYYLGDNKVSPEYNYYIGGKKRNLSSTPQFTVDG
-558 YGLVE
+558 MTYQEGNAFTTEENGEWKAKATVSVNSGSLATGHSTFSVNTDFYRMNIWCKNKVSGQNVTTVYPGNTYDCSYYNASTGFYVDADRADYSWKYSVQWKILKSSSEKTSVSNDLFYNDQHTAKLYVDESEQGFSISAELTFYVENENKEVIKRRYKGVANIGVVHGVEIVSPKTSVVIGNKYPLKAKVIETYLSNPYSNGKPEYATAEIEDGLTTPKWSIDPSSGGFDSSGVAPWDVQVWQQNTTLSISVENSHLLWVGTGDNPKIYEASVPIEVLEKPITRFRVE
-563 DTRKFEVKDAKHKA
+563 DEGKNQSTTITIDDMIKLTADLEIDGAEIKNSDHITWRCKKDGELRT
-577 DIIETAVGEYVFGG
+577 DILPYSNNLNNTFKLEY
-591 RDYACG
+591 D
-597 EYNDYSIFKFQK
+597 KK
-609 NWIPEEN
+609 
-616 ESHTLTWYLD
+616 
-626 GKTSE
+626 KM
-631 DTGFVG
+631 
-637 GTGETYGKLIHIGTD
+637 
-652 EEGFILRGVYVRKD
+652 GVYVVTAVYKSDR
-666 KNGNEIETI
+666 GTET
-675 VAEKSI
+675 ESE
-681 PVISNV
+681 P
-687 RVDSDKLPRE
+687 
-697 LKIGNTYTLGIKF
+697 YTIT
-710 DVGIAARNED
+710 V
-720 GTIQHEKTEK
+720 
-730 YTDNHDEGTEIS
+730 TDN
-742 WQGNI
+742 
-747 NSNGNLID
+747 
-755 GYRWNV
+755 
-761 TSLYQSENEK
+761 
-771 EICGNVIA
+771 
-779 IAGAFEG
+779 
-786 SGGHHP
+786 
-792 KEYIQEAKITV
+792 
-803 NIIKPVVNIDING
+803 
-816 ADIAYTNETIN
+816 
-827 MWAQVTVDGVKKDNL
+827 
-842 DVKWKCDTINWKA
+842 
-855 NSTSDNNS
+855 
-863 TVSIRFPYKGTYTVT
+863 
-878 ADVIVEEMN
+878 
-887 FTETK
+887 
-892 TLTINEHVYEAVIK
+892 
-906 ARKPG
+906 
-911 TTTEITSAKS
+911 
-921 EETVEF
+921 
-927 YLEATVDGVA
+927 
-937 TDEYQVEWVSYCS
+937 
-950 NPEAERN
+950 
-957 KKTFKCTQN
+957 
-966 WNSSYPVSATVTFA
+966 
-980 NDKKIYPNITFTIK
+980 

>member
-65 TLDEIEDM
+65 TLDEIEDL

-103 TASKTFITCNEY
+103 AASKTFIACNEY

-167 QTADTSGISAE
+167 QTVDTSGISAE

-190 DNDSGN
+190 NNDSGN

-308 SIDPTTLKWEIVD
+308 SIDPTTLKWKIVD

-333 TYGKLTINDNATGT
+333 TYGKLTVNDNATGT

-352 SAETSDGKQTVTS
+352 FAKTSDGKQTVTS

-379 GIYTDDKTDLLV
+379 GIKTENVEIILGLDTEETVSYDLNDYIKWSEVYSDNTD
-391 AAGYSG
+391 SG
-397 LNLSSVISWR
+397 NSYVKVVWSGGTNGTTVQENGLINIEKSEGTSQANGVISVNAS
-407 YTYNDG
+407 YEVG
-413 TKGKDVVPVVWTI
+413 GKAF
-426 GDNCS
+426 S
-431 YASVSSEGQITVD
+431 A
-444 EGAGTAAEN
+444 TA
-453 GSFTVTATNSE
+453 
-464 NNVSGQ
+464 
-470 VKVNIARIDITDPEN
+470 
-485 DDSIF
+485 
-490 NVGDDKKLEYVYKEG
+490 
-505 GNPVSIPEADAVVST
+505 
-520 VSKPDNAEDY
+520 
-530 TTTGQFADGDIGK
+530 
-543 WEVKRTVNLAAKRNG
+543 TVNLARLEIINPSGEYYLGDNKVSPEYNYYIGGKKRNLSSTPQFTVDG
-558 YGLVE
+558 MTYQEGNAF
-563 DTRKFEVKDAKHKA
+563 T
-577 DIIETAVGEYVFGG
+577 T
-591 RDYACG
+591 
-597 EYNDYSIFKFQK
+597 
-609 NWIPEEN
+609 EEN
-616 ESHTLTWYLD
+616 GEWKAKATVSVNSGSLA
-626 GKTSE
+626 
-631 DTGFVG
+631 TGHSTFSVN
-637 GTGETYGKLIHIGTD
+637 TD
-652 EEGFILRGVYVRKD
+652 FYRMNIWCKNKVSGQNVTTVY
-666 KNGNEIETI
+666 
-675 VAEKSI
+675 
-681 PVISNV
+681 P
-687 RVDSDKLPRE
+687 
-697 LKIGNTYTLGIKF
+697 GNTYDCSYYNASTGFYVDADRADYSWKYSVQWKILKSSSEKTSVSNDLFYNDQHTAKLYVDESEQGFSISAELTFYVENENKEVIKRRYKG
-710 DVGIAARNED
+710 VANIGVVHGVEIVSPKTSVVIGNKYPLKAKVIETYLSNPYSNGKPEYATAEIED
-720 GTIQHEKTEK
+720 GLTTPSGRLIQVVE
-730 YTDNHDEGTEIS
+730 D
-742 WQGNI
+742 
-747 NSNGNLID
+747 LILLALLH
-755 GYRWNV
+755 GMCRY
-761 TSLYQSENEK
+761 
-771 EICGNVIA
+771 
-779 IAGAFEG
+779 G
-786 SGGHHP
+786 S
-792 KEYIQEAKITV
+792 KI
-803 NIIKPVVNIDING
+803 
-816 ADIAYTNETIN
+816 
-827 MWAQVTVDGVKKDNL
+827 L
-842 DVKWKCDTINWKA
+842 
-855 NSTSDNNS
+855 
-863 TVSIRFPYKGTYTVT
+863 
-878 ADVIVEEMN
+878 
-887 FTETK
+887 
-892 TLTINEHVYEAVIK
+892 H
-906 ARKPG
+906 
-911 TTTEITSAKS
+911 
-921 EETVEF
+921 
-927 YLEATVDGVA
+927 
-937 TDEYQVEWVSYCS
+937 
-950 NPEAERN
+950 
-957 KKTFKCTQN
+957 
-966 WNSSYPVSATVTFA
+966 
-980 NDKKIYPNITFTIK
+980 

>member
-65 TLDEIEDM
+65 TLDEIEDL

-103 TASKTFITCNEY
+103 AASKTFIACNEY

-167 QTADTSGISAE
+167 QTVDTSGISAE

-308 SIDPTTLKWEIVD
+308 SIDPTTLKWKIVD

-333 TYGKLTINDNATGT
+333 TYGKLTVNDNATGT

-352 SAETSDGKQTVTS
+352 FAKTSDGKQTVTS

-379 GIYTDDKTDLLV
+379 GIKTENVEIILGLDTEETISYDLNDYIKWSEVYSDNTD
-391 AAGYSG
+391 SG
-397 LNLSSVISWR
+397 NSYVKVVWSGGTNGTTVQENGLINIEKSEGTSQANGVISVNAS
-407 YTYNDG
+407 YEVG
-413 TKGKDVVPVVWTI
+413 GKAF
-426 GDNCS
+426 S
-431 YASVSSEGQITVD
+431 A
-444 EGAGTAAEN
+444 TA
-453 GSFTVTATNSE
+453 
-464 NNVSGQ
+464 
-470 VKVNIARIDITDPEN
+470 
-485 DDSIF
+485 
-490 NVGDDKKLEYVYKEG
+490 
-505 GNPVSIPEADAVVST
+505 
-520 VSKPDNAEDY
+520 
-530 TTTGQFADGDIGK
+530 
-543 WEVKRTVNLAAKRNG
+543 TVNLARLEIINPSGEYYLGDNKVSPEYNYYIGGKKRNLSSTPQFTVDG
-558 YGLVE
+558 MTYQEGNAFTTEENGEWKAKATVSVNSGSLATGHSTFSVNTDFYRMNIWCKNKVSGQNVTTVYPGNTYDCSYYNASTGFYVDADRADYSWKYSVQWKILKSSSEKTSVSNDLFYNDQHTAKLYVDESEQGFSISAELTFYVENENKEVIKRRYKGVANIGVVHGVEIVSPKTSVVIGNKYPLKAKVIETYLSNPYSNGKPEYATAEIEDGLTTPKWSIDPSSGGFDSSGVAPWDVQVWQQNTTLSISVENSHLLWVGTGDNPKIYEASVPIEVLEKPITRFRVE
-563 DTRKFEVKDAKHKA
+563 DEGKNQSTTITIDDMIKLTADLEIDGAEIKNSDHITWRCKKDGELRT
-577 DIIETAVGEYVFGG
+577 DILPYSNNLNNTFKLEY
-591 RDYACG
+591 D
-597 EYNDYSIFKFQK
+597 KK
-609 NWIPEEN
+609 
-616 ESHTLTWYLD
+616 
-626 GKTSE
+626 KM
-631 DTGFVG
+631 
-637 GTGETYGKLIHIGTD
+637 
-652 EEGFILRGVYVRKD
+652 GVYVVTAVYKSDR
-666 KNGNEIETI
+666 GTET
-675 VAEKSI
+675 ESE
-681 PVISNV
+681 P
-687 RVDSDKLPRE
+687 
-697 LKIGNTYTLGIKF
+697 YTIT
-710 DVGIAARNED
+710 V
-720 GTIQHEKTEK
+720 
-730 YTDNHDEGTEIS
+730 TDN
-742 WQGNI
+742 
-747 NSNGNLID
+747 
-755 GYRWNV
+755 
-761 TSLYQSENEK
+761 
-771 EICGNVIA
+771 
-779 IAGAFEG
+779 
-786 SGGHHP
+786 
-792 KEYIQEAKITV
+792 
-803 NIIKPVVNIDING
+803 
-816 ADIAYTNETIN
+816 
-827 MWAQVTVDGVKKDNL
+827 
-842 DVKWKCDTINWKA
+842 
-855 NSTSDNNS
+855 
-863 TVSIRFPYKGTYTVT
+863 
-878 ADVIVEEMN
+878 
-887 FTETK
+887 
-892 TLTINEHVYEAVIK
+892 
-906 ARKPG
+906 
-911 TTTEITSAKS
+911 
-921 EETVEF
+921 
-927 YLEATVDGVA
+927 
-937 TDEYQVEWVSYCS
+937 
-950 NPEAERN
+950 
-957 KKTFKCTQN
+957 
-966 WNSSYPVSATVTFA
+966 
-980 NDKKIYPNITFTIK
+980 

>member
-65 TLDEIEDM
+65 TLDEIEDL

-103 TASKTFITCNEY
+103 AASKTFIACNEY

-167 QTADTSGISAE
+167 QTVDTSGISAE

-190 DNDSGN
+190 NNDSGN

-308 SIDPTTLKWEIVD
+308 SIDPTTLKWKIVD

-333 TYGKLTINDNATGT
+333 TYGKLTVNDNATGT

-352 SAETSDGKQTVTS
+352 FAKTSDGKQTVTS

-379 GIYTDDKTDLLV
+379 GIKTENVEIILGLDTEETVSYDLNDYIKWSEVYSDNTD
-391 AAGYSG
+391 SG
-397 LNLSSVISWR
+397 NSYVKVVWSGGTNGTTVQENGLINIEKSEGTSQANGVISVNAS
-407 YTYNDG
+407 YEVG
-413 TKGKDVVPVVWTI
+413 GKAF
-426 GDNCS
+426 S
-431 YASVSSEGQITVD
+431 A
-444 EGAGTAAEN
+444 TA
-453 GSFTVTATNSE
+453 
-464 NNVSGQ
+464 
-470 VKVNIARIDITDPEN
+470 
-485 DDSIF
+485 
-490 NVGDDKKLEYVYKEG
+490 
-505 GNPVSIPEADAVVST
+505 
-520 VSKPDNAEDY
+520 
-530 TTTGQFADGDIGK
+530 
-543 WEVKRTVNLAAKRNG
+543 TVNLARLEIINPSGEYYLGDNKVSPEYNYYIGGKKRNLSSTPQFTVDG
-558 YGLVE
+558 MTYQEGNAFTTEENGEWKAKATVSVNSGSLATGHSTFSVNTDFYRMNIWCKNKVSGQNVTTVYPGNTYDCSYYNASTGFYVDADRADYSWKYSVQWKILKSSSEKTSVSNDLFYNDQHTAKLYVDESEQGFSISAELTFYVENENKEVIKRRYKGVANIGVVHGVEIVSPKTSVVIGNKYPLKAKVIETYLSNPYSNGKPEYATAEIEDGLTTPKWSIDPSSGGFDSSGVAPWDVQVWQQNTTLSISVENSHLLWVGTGDNPKIYEASVPIEVLEKPITRFRVE
-563 DTRKFEVKDAKHKA
+563 DEGKNQSTTITIDDMIKLTADLEIDGAEIKNSDHITWRCKKDGELRT
-577 DIIETAVGEYVFGG
+577 DILPYSNNLNNTFKLEY
-591 RDYACG
+591 D
-597 EYNDYSIFKFQK
+597 KK
-609 NWIPEEN
+609 
-616 ESHTLTWYLD
+616 
-626 GKTSE
+626 KM
-631 DTGFVG
+631 
-637 GTGETYGKLIHIGTD
+637 
-652 EEGFILRGVYVRKD
+652 GVYVVTAVYKSDR
-666 KNGNEIETI
+666 GTET
-675 VAEKSI
+675 ESE
-681 PVISNV
+681 P
-687 RVDSDKLPRE
+687 
-697 LKIGNTYTLGIKF
+697 YTIT
-710 DVGIAARNED
+710 V
-720 GTIQHEKTEK
+720 
-730 YTDNHDEGTEIS
+730 TDN
-742 WQGNI
+742 
-747 NSNGNLID
+747 
-755 GYRWNV
+755 
-761 TSLYQSENEK
+761 
-771 EICGNVIA
+771 
-779 IAGAFEG
+779 
-786 SGGHHP
+786 
-792 KEYIQEAKITV
+792 
-803 NIIKPVVNIDING
+803 
-816 ADIAYTNETIN
+816 
-827 MWAQVTVDGVKKDNL
+827 
-842 DVKWKCDTINWKA
+842 
-855 NSTSDNNS
+855 
-863 TVSIRFPYKGTYTVT
+863 
-878 ADVIVEEMN
+878 
-887 FTETK
+887 
-892 TLTINEHVYEAVIK
+892 
-906 ARKPG
+906 
-911 TTTEITSAKS
+911 
-921 EETVEF
+921 
-927 YLEATVDGVA
+927 
-937 TDEYQVEWVSYCS
+937 
-950 NPEAERN
+950 
-957 KKTFKCTQN
+957 
-966 WNSSYPVSATVTFA
+966 
-980 NDKKIYPNITFTIK
+980 

>member
-65 TLDEIEDM
+65 TLDEIEDL

-103 TASKTFITCNEY
+103 AASKTFIACNEY

-167 QTADTSGISAE
+167 QTVDTSGISAE

-308 SIDPTTLKWEIVD
+308 SIDPTTLKWKIVD

-333 TYGKLTINDNATGT
+333 TYGKLTVNDNATGT

-352 SAETSDGKQTVTS
+352 FAKTSDGKQTVTS

-379 GIYTDDKTDLLV
+379 GIKTENVEIILGLDTEETVSYDLNDYIKWSEVYSDNTD
-391 AAGYSG
+391 SG
-397 LNLSSVISWR
+397 NSYVKVVWSGGTNGTTVQENGLINIEKSEGTSQANGVISVNAS
-407 YTYNDG
+407 YEVG
-413 TKGKDVVPVVWTI
+413 GKAF
-426 GDNCS
+426 S
-431 YASVSSEGQITVD
+431 ATV
-444 EGAGTAAEN
+444 
-453 GSFTVTATNSE
+453 
-464 NNVSGQ
+464 
-470 VKVNIARIDITDPEN
+470 
-485 DDSIF
+485 
-490 NVGDDKKLEYVYKEG
+490 
-505 GNPVSIPEADAVVST
+505 
-520 VSKPDNAEDY
+520 
-530 TTTGQFADGDIGK
+530 
-543 WEVKRTVNLAAKRNG
+543 TVNLARLEIINPSGEYYLGDNKVSPEYNYYIGGKKRNLSSTPQFTVDG
-558 YGLVE
+558 MTYQEGNAFTTEENGEWKAKATVSVNSGSLATGHSTFSVNTDFYRMNIWCKNKVSGQNVTTVYPGNTYDCSYYNASTGFYVDADRADYSWKYSVQWKILKSSSEKTSVSNDLFYNDQHTAKLYVDESEQGFSISAELTFYVENENKEVIKRRYKGVANIGVVHGVEIVSPKTSVVIGNKYPLKAKVIETYLSNPYSNGKPEYATAEIEDGLTTPKWSIDPSSGGFDSSGVAPWDVQVWQQNTTLSISVENSHLLWVGTGDNPKIYEASVPIEVLEKPITRFRVE
-563 DTRKFEVKDAKHKA
+563 DEGKNQSTTITIDDMIKLTADLEIDGAEIKNSDHITWRCKKDGELRT
-577 DIIETAVGEYVFGG
+577 DILPYSNNLNNTFKLEY
-591 RDYACG
+591 D
-597 EYNDYSIFKFQK
+597 KK
-609 NWIPEEN
+609 
-616 ESHTLTWYLD
+616 
-626 GKTSE
+626 KM
-631 DTGFVG
+631 
-637 GTGETYGKLIHIGTD
+637 
-652 EEGFILRGVYVRKD
+652 GVYVVTAVYKSDR
-666 KNGNEIETI
+666 GTET
-675 VAEKSI
+675 ESE
-681 PVISNV
+681 P
-687 RVDSDKLPRE
+687 
-697 LKIGNTYTLGIKF
+697 YTIT
-710 DVGIAARNED
+710 V
-720 GTIQHEKTEK
+720 
-730 YTDNHDEGTEIS
+730 TDN
-742 WQGNI
+742 
-747 NSNGNLID
+747 
-755 GYRWNV
+755 
-761 TSLYQSENEK
+761 
-771 EICGNVIA
+771 
-779 IAGAFEG
+779 
-786 SGGHHP
+786 
-792 KEYIQEAKITV
+792 
-803 NIIKPVVNIDING
+803 
-816 ADIAYTNETIN
+816 
-827 MWAQVTVDGVKKDNL
+827 
-842 DVKWKCDTINWKA
+842 
-855 NSTSDNNS
+855 
-863 TVSIRFPYKGTYTVT
+863 
-878 ADVIVEEMN
+878 
-887 FTETK
+887 
-892 TLTINEHVYEAVIK
+892 
-906 ARKPG
+906 
-911 TTTEITSAKS
+911 
-921 EETVEF
+921 
-927 YLEATVDGVA
+927 
-937 TDEYQVEWVSYCS
+937 
-950 NPEAERN
+950 
-957 KKTFKCTQN
+957 
-966 WNSSYPVSATVTFA
+966 
-980 NDKKIYPNITFTIK
+980 

>member
-65 TLDEIEDM
+65 TLDEIEDL

-103 TASKTFITCNEY
+103 AASKTFIACNEY

-167 QTADTSGISAE
+167 QTVDTSGISAE

-190 DNDSGN
+190 NNDSGN

-308 SIDPTTLKWEIVD
+308 SIDPTTLKWKIVD

-333 TYGKLTINDNATGT
+333 TYGKLTVNDNATGT

-352 SAETSDGKQTVTS
+352 FAKTSDGKQTVTS

-379 GIYTDDKTDLLV
+379 GIKTENVEIILGLDTEETVSYDLNDYIKWSEVYSDNTD
-391 AAGYSG
+391 SG
-397 LNLSSVISWR
+397 NSYVKVVWSGGTNGTTVQENGLINIEKSEGTSQANGVISVNAS
-407 YTYNDG
+407 YEVG
-413 TKGKDVVPVVWTI
+413 GKAF
-426 GDNCS
+426 S
-431 YASVSSEGQITVD
+431 A
-444 EGAGTAAEN
+444 TA
-453 GSFTVTATNSE
+453 
-464 NNVSGQ
+464 
-470 VKVNIARIDITDPEN
+470 
-485 DDSIF
+485 
-490 NVGDDKKLEYVYKEG
+490 
-505 GNPVSIPEADAVVST
+505 
-520 VSKPDNAEDY
+520 
-530 TTTGQFADGDIGK
+530 
-543 WEVKRTVNLAAKRNG
+543 TVNLARLEIINPSGEYYLGDNKVSPEYNYYIGGKKRNLSSTPQFTVDG
-558 YGLVE
+558 MTYQEGNAFTTEENGEWKAKATVSVNSGSLATGHSTFSVNTDFYRMNIWCKNKVSGQNVTTVYPGNTYDCSYYNASTGFYVDADRADYSWKYSVQWKILKSSSEKTSVSNDLFYNDQHTAKLYVDESEQGFSISAELTFYVENENKEEVIKRRYKGVANIGVVHGVEIVSPKTSVVIGNKYPLKAKVIETYLSNPYSNGKPEYATAEIEDGLTTPKWSIDPSSGGFDSSGVAPWDVQVWQQNTTLSISVENSHLLWVGTGDNPKIYEASVPIEVLEKPITRFRVE
-563 DTRKFEVKDAKHKA
+563 DEGKNQSTTITIDDMIKLTADLEIDGAEIKNSDHITWRCKKDGELRT
-577 DIIETAVGEYVFGG
+577 DILPYSNNLNNTFKLEY
-591 RDYACG
+591 D
-597 EYNDYSIFKFQK
+597 KK
-609 NWIPEEN
+609 
-616 ESHTLTWYLD
+616 
-626 GKTSE
+626 KM
-631 DTGFVG
+631 
-637 GTGETYGKLIHIGTD
+637 
-652 EEGFILRGVYVRKD
+652 GVYVVTAVYKSDR
-666 KNGNEIETI
+666 GTET
-675 VAEKSI
+675 ESE
-681 PVISNV
+681 P
-687 RVDSDKLPRE
+687 
-697 LKIGNTYTLGIKF
+697 YTIT
-710 DVGIAARNED
+710 V
-720 GTIQHEKTEK
+720 
-730 YTDNHDEGTEIS
+730 TDN
-742 WQGNI
+742 
-747 NSNGNLID
+747 
-755 GYRWNV
+755 
-761 TSLYQSENEK
+761 
-771 EICGNVIA
+771 
-779 IAGAFEG
+779 
-786 SGGHHP
+786 
-792 KEYIQEAKITV
+792 
-803 NIIKPVVNIDING
+803 
-816 ADIAYTNETIN
+816 
-827 MWAQVTVDGVKKDNL
+827 
-842 DVKWKCDTINWKA
+842 
-855 NSTSDNNS
+855 
-863 TVSIRFPYKGTYTVT
+863 
-878 ADVIVEEMN
+878 
-887 FTETK
+887 
-892 TLTINEHVYEAVIK
+892 
-906 ARKPG
+906 
-911 TTTEITSAKS
+911 
-921 EETVEF
+921 
-927 YLEATVDGVA
+927 
-937 TDEYQVEWVSYCS
+937 
-950 NPEAERN
+950 
-957 KKTFKCTQN
+957 
-966 WNSSYPVSATVTFA
+966 
-980 NDKKIYPNITFTIK
+980 

>member
-65 TLDEIEDM
+65 TLDEIEDL

-103 TASKTFITCNEY
+103 AASKTFIACNEY

-128 LDWVGSEGKLYYS
+128 LEWVGSEGKLYYS

-167 QTADTSGISAE
+167 QTVDTSGISAE

-308 SIDPTTLKWEIVD
+308 SIDPTTLKWKIVD

-333 TYGKLTINDNATGT
+333 TYGKLTVNDNATGT

-352 SAETSDGKQTVTS
+352 FAKTSDGKQTVTS

-379 GIYTDDKTDLLV
+379 GIKTENVEIILGLDTEETVSYDLNDYIKWSEVYSDNTD
-391 AAGYSG
+391 SG
-397 LNLSSVISWR
+397 NSYVKVVWSGGTNGTTVQENGLINIEKSEGTSQANGVISVNAS
-407 YTYNDG
+407 YEVG
-413 TKGKDVVPVVWTI
+413 GKAF
-426 GDNCS
+426 S
-431 YASVSSEGQITVD
+431 A
-444 EGAGTAAEN
+444 TA
-453 GSFTVTATNSE
+453 
-464 NNVSGQ
+464 
-470 VKVNIARIDITDPEN
+470 
-485 DDSIF
+485 
-490 NVGDDKKLEYVYKEG
+490 
-505 GNPVSIPEADAVVST
+505 
-520 VSKPDNAEDY
+520 
-530 TTTGQFADGDIGK
+530 
-543 WEVKRTVNLAAKRNG
+543 TVNLARLEIINPSGEYYLGDNKVSPEYNYYIGGKKRNLSSTPQFTVDG
-558 YGLVE
+558 MTYQEGNAFTTEENGEWKAKATVSVNSGSLATGHSTFSVNTDFYRMNIWCKNKVSGQNVTTVYPGNTYDCSYYNASTGFYVDADRADYSWKYSVQWKILKSSSEKTSVSNDLFYNDQHTAKLYVDESEQGFSISAELTFYVENENKEVIKRRYKGVANIGVVHGVEIVSPKTSVVIGNKYPLKAKVIETYLSNPYSNGKPEYATAEIEDGLTTPKWSIDPSSGGFDSSGVAPWDVQVWQQNTTLSISVENSHLLWVGTGDNPKIYEASVPIEVLEKPITRFRVE
-563 DTRKFEVKDAKHKA
+563 DEGKNQSTTITIDDMIKLTADLEIDGAEIKNSDHITWRCKKDGELRT
-577 DIIETAVGEYVFGG
+577 DILPYSNNLNNTFKLEY
-591 RDYACG
+591 D
-597 EYNDYSIFKFQK
+597 KK
-609 NWIPEEN
+609 
-616 ESHTLTWYLD
+616 
-626 GKTSE
+626 KM
-631 DTGFVG
+631 
-637 GTGETYGKLIHIGTD
+637 
-652 EEGFILRGVYVRKD
+652 GVYVVTAVYKSDR
-666 KNGNEIETI
+666 GTET
-675 VAEKSI
+675 ESE
-681 PVISNV
+681 P
-687 RVDSDKLPRE
+687 
-697 LKIGNTYTLGIKF
+697 YTIT
-710 DVGIAARNED
+710 V
-720 GTIQHEKTEK
+720 
-730 YTDNHDEGTEIS
+730 TDN
-742 WQGNI
+742 
-747 NSNGNLID
+747 
-755 GYRWNV
+755 
-761 TSLYQSENEK
+761 
-771 EICGNVIA
+771 
-779 IAGAFEG
+779 
-786 SGGHHP
+786 
-792 KEYIQEAKITV
+792 
-803 NIIKPVVNIDING
+803 
-816 ADIAYTNETIN
+816 
-827 MWAQVTVDGVKKDNL
+827 
-842 DVKWKCDTINWKA
+842 
-855 NSTSDNNS
+855 
-863 TVSIRFPYKGTYTVT
+863 
-878 ADVIVEEMN
+878 
-887 FTETK
+887 
-892 TLTINEHVYEAVIK
+892 
-906 ARKPG
+906 
-911 TTTEITSAKS
+911 
-921 EETVEF
+921 
-927 YLEATVDGVA
+927 
-937 TDEYQVEWVSYCS
+937 
-950 NPEAERN
+950 
-957 KKTFKCTQN
+957 
-966 WNSSYPVSATVTFA
+966 
-980 NDKKIYPNITFTIK
+980 

>member
-65 TLDEIEDM
+65 TLDEIEDL

-103 TASKTFITCNEY
+103 AASKTFIACNEY

-167 QTADTSGISAE
+167 QTVDTSGISAE

-268 PDDAFATA
+268 PDDALATA

-308 SIDPTTLKWEIVD
+308 SIDPTTLKWKIVD

-333 TYGKLTINDNATGT
+333 TYGKLTVNDNATGT

-352 SAETSDGKQTVTS
+352 FAKTSDGKQTVTS

-379 GIYTDDKTDLLV
+379 GIKTENVEIILGLDTEETVSYDLNDYIKWSEVYSDNTD
-391 AAGYSG
+391 SG
-397 LNLSSVISWR
+397 NSYVKVVWSGGTNGTTVQENGLINIEKSEGTSQANGVISVNAS
-407 YTYNDG
+407 YEVG
-413 TKGKDVVPVVWTI
+413 GKAF
-426 GDNCS
+426 S
-431 YASVSSEGQITVD
+431 A
-444 EGAGTAAEN
+444 TA
-453 GSFTVTATNSE
+453 
-464 NNVSGQ
+464 
-470 VKVNIARIDITDPEN
+470 
-485 DDSIF
+485 
-490 NVGDDKKLEYVYKEG
+490 
-505 GNPVSIPEADAVVST
+505 
-520 VSKPDNAEDY
+520 
-530 TTTGQFADGDIGK
+530 
-543 WEVKRTVNLAAKRNG
+543 TVNLARLEIINPSGEYYLGDNKVSPEYNYYIGGKKRNLSSTPQFTVDG
-558 YGLVE
+558 MTYQEGNAFTTEENGEWKAKATVSVNSGSLATGHSTFSVNTDFYRMNIWCKNKVSGQNVTTVYPGNTYDCSYYNASTGFYVDADRADYSWKYSVQWKILKSSSEKTSVSNDLFYNDQHTAKLYVDESEQGFSISAELTFYVENENKEVIKRRYKGVANIGVVHGVEIVSPKTSVVIGNKYPLKAKVIETYLSNPYSNGKPEYATAEIEDGLTTPKWSIDPSSGGFDSSGVAPWDVQVWQQNTTLSISVENSHLLWVGTGDNPKIYEASVPIEVLEKPITRFRVE
-563 DTRKFEVKDAKHKA
+563 DEGKNQSTTITIDDMIKLTADLEIDGAEIKNSDHITWRCKKDGELRT
-577 DIIETAVGEYVFGG
+577 DILPYSNNLNNTFKLEY
-591 RDYACG
+591 D
-597 EYNDYSIFKFQK
+597 KK
-609 NWIPEEN
+609 
-616 ESHTLTWYLD
+616 
-626 GKTSE
+626 KM
-631 DTGFVG
+631 
-637 GTGETYGKLIHIGTD
+637 
-652 EEGFILRGVYVRKD
+652 GVYVVTAVYKSDR
-666 KNGNEIETI
+666 GTET
-675 VAEKSI
+675 ESE
-681 PVISNV
+681 P
-687 RVDSDKLPRE
+687 
-697 LKIGNTYTLGIKF
+697 YTIT
-710 DVGIAARNED
+710 V
-720 GTIQHEKTEK
+720 
-730 YTDNHDEGTEIS
+730 TDN
-742 WQGNI
+742 
-747 NSNGNLID
+747 
-755 GYRWNV
+755 
-761 TSLYQSENEK
+761 
-771 EICGNVIA
+771 
-779 IAGAFEG
+779 
-786 SGGHHP
+786 
-792 KEYIQEAKITV
+792 
-803 NIIKPVVNIDING
+803 
-816 ADIAYTNETIN
+816 
-827 MWAQVTVDGVKKDNL
+827 
-842 DVKWKCDTINWKA
+842 
-855 NSTSDNNS
+855 
-863 TVSIRFPYKGTYTVT
+863 
-878 ADVIVEEMN
+878 
-887 FTETK
+887 
-892 TLTINEHVYEAVIK
+892 
-906 ARKPG
+906 
-911 TTTEITSAKS
+911 
-921 EETVEF
+921 
-927 YLEATVDGVA
+927 
-937 TDEYQVEWVSYCS
+937 
-950 NPEAERN
+950 
-957 KKTFKCTQN
+957 
-966 WNSSYPVSATVTFA
+966 
-980 NDKKIYPNITFTIK
+980 

>member
-65 TLDEIEDM
+65 TLDEIEDL

-103 TASKTFITCNEY
+103 AASKTFIACNEY

-167 QTADTSGISAE
+167 QTVDTSGISAE

-308 SIDPTTLKWEIVD
+308 SIDPTTLKWKIVD

-333 TYGKLTINDNATGT
+333 TYGKLTVNDNATGT
-347 VTVIV
+347 VTIIV
-352 SAETSDGKQTVTS
+352 FAKTSDGKQTVTS

-379 GIYTDDKTDLLV
+379 GIKTENVEIILGLDTEETVSYDLNDYIKWSEVYSDNTD
-391 AAGYSG
+391 SG
-397 LNLSSVISWR
+397 NSYVKVVWSGGTNGTTVQENGLINIEKSEGTSQANGVISVNAS
-407 YTYNDG
+407 YEVG
-413 TKGKDVVPVVWTI
+413 GKAF
-426 GDNCS
+426 S
-431 YASVSSEGQITVD
+431 A
-444 EGAGTAAEN
+444 TA
-453 GSFTVTATNSE
+453 
-464 NNVSGQ
+464 
-470 VKVNIARIDITDPEN
+470 
-485 DDSIF
+485 
-490 NVGDDKKLEYVYKEG
+490 
-505 GNPVSIPEADAVVST
+505 
-520 VSKPDNAEDY
+520 
-530 TTTGQFADGDIGK
+530 
-543 WEVKRTVNLAAKRNG
+543 TVNLARLEIINPSGEYYLGDNKVSPEYNYYIGGKKRNLSSTPQFTVDG
-558 YGLVE
+558 MTYQEGNAFTTEENGEWKAKATVSVNSGSLATGHSTFSVNTDFYRMNIWCKNKVSGQNVTTVYPGNTYDCSYYNASTGFYVDADRADYSWKYSVQWKILKSSSEKTSVSNDLFYNDQHTAKLYVDESEQGFSISAELTFYVENENKEVIKRRYKGVANIGVVHGVEIVSPKTSVVIGNKYPLKAKVIETYLSNPYSNGKPEYATAEIEDGLTTPKWSIDPSSGGFDSSGVAPWDVQVWQQNTTLSISVENSHLLWVGTGDNPKIYEASVPIEVLEKPITRFRVE
-563 DTRKFEVKDAKHKA
+563 DEGKNQSTTITIDDMIKLTADLEIDGAEIKNSDHITWRCKKDGELRT
-577 DIIETAVGEYVFGG
+577 DILPYSNNLNNTFKLEY
-591 RDYACG
+591 D
-597 EYNDYSIFKFQK
+597 KK
-609 NWIPEEN
+609 
-616 ESHTLTWYLD
+616 
-626 GKTSE
+626 KM
-631 DTGFVG
+631 
-637 GTGETYGKLIHIGTD
+637 
-652 EEGFILRGVYVRKD
+652 GVYVVTAVYKSDR
-666 KNGNEIETI
+666 GTET
-675 VAEKSI
+675 ESE
-681 PVISNV
+681 P
-687 RVDSDKLPRE
+687 
-697 LKIGNTYTLGIKF
+697 YTIT
-710 DVGIAARNED
+710 V
-720 GTIQHEKTEK
+720 
-730 YTDNHDEGTEIS
+730 TDN
-742 WQGNI
+742 
-747 NSNGNLID
+747 
-755 GYRWNV
+755 
-761 TSLYQSENEK
+761 
-771 EICGNVIA
+771 
-779 IAGAFEG
+779 
-786 SGGHHP
+786 
-792 KEYIQEAKITV
+792 
-803 NIIKPVVNIDING
+803 
-816 ADIAYTNETIN
+816 
-827 MWAQVTVDGVKKDNL
+827 
-842 DVKWKCDTINWKA
+842 
-855 NSTSDNNS
+855 
-863 TVSIRFPYKGTYTVT
+863 
-878 ADVIVEEMN
+878 
-887 FTETK
+887 
-892 TLTINEHVYEAVIK
+892 
-906 ARKPG
+906 
-911 TTTEITSAKS
+911 
-921 EETVEF
+921 
-927 YLEATVDGVA
+927 
-937 TDEYQVEWVSYCS
+937 
-950 NPEAERN
+950 
-957 KKTFKCTQN
+957 
-966 WNSSYPVSATVTFA
+966 
-980 NDKKIYPNITFTIK
+980 

>member
-65 TLDEIEDM
+65 TLDEIEDL

-103 TASKTFITCNEY
+103 AASKTFIACNEY

-167 QTADTSGISAE
+167 QTVDTSGISAE

-308 SIDPTTLKWEIVD
+308 SIDPTTLKWKIVD

-333 TYGKLTINDNATGT
+333 TYGKLTVNDNATGT

-352 SAETSDGKQTVTS
+352 FAKTSDGKQTVTS

-379 GIYTDDKTDLLV
+379 GIKTENVEIILGLDTEETVSYDLNDYIKWSEVYSDNTD
-391 AAGYSG
+391 SG
-397 LNLSSVISWR
+397 NSYVKVVWSGGTNGTTVQENGLINIEKSEGTSQANGVISVNAS
-407 YTYNDG
+407 YEVG
-413 TKGKDVVPVVWTI
+413 GKAF
-426 GDNCS
+426 S
-431 YASVSSEGQITVD
+431 A
-444 EGAGTAAEN
+444 TA
-453 GSFTVTATNSE
+453 
-464 NNVSGQ
+464 
-470 VKVNIARIDITDPEN
+470 
-485 DDSIF
+485 
-490 NVGDDKKLEYVYKEG
+490 
-505 GNPVSIPEADAVVST
+505 
-520 VSKPDNAEDY
+520 
-530 TTTGQFADGDIGK
+530 
-543 WEVKRTVNLAAKRNG
+543 TVNLARLEIINPSGEYYLGDNKVSPEYNYYIGGKKRNLSSTPQFTVDG
-558 YGLVE
+558 MTYQEGNAFTTEENGEWKAKATVSVNSGSLATGHSTFSVNTDFYRMNIWCKNKVSGQNVTTVYPGNTYDCSYYNASTGFYVDADRADYSWKYSVQWKILKSSSEKTSVSNDLFYNDQHTAKLYVDESEQGFSISAELTFYVENENKEVIKRRYKGVANIGVVHGVEIVSPKTSVVIGNKYPLKAKVIETYLSNPYSNGKPEYATAEIEDGLTTPKWSIDPSSGGFDSSGVAPWDVQVWQQNTTLSISVENSHLLWVGTGDNPKIYDASVPIEVLEKPITRFRVE
-563 DTRKFEVKDAKHKA
+563 DEGKNQSTTITIDDMIKLTADLEIDGAEIKNSDHITWRCKKDGELRT
-577 DIIETAVGEYVFGG
+577 DILPYSNNLNNTFKLEY
-591 RDYACG
+591 D
-597 EYNDYSIFKFQK
+597 KK
-609 NWIPEEN
+609 
-616 ESHTLTWYLD
+616 
-626 GKTSE
+626 KM
-631 DTGFVG
+631 
-637 GTGETYGKLIHIGTD
+637 
-652 EEGFILRGVYVRKD
+652 GVYVVTAVYKSDR
-666 KNGNEIETI
+666 GTET
-675 VAEKSI
+675 ESE
-681 PVISNV
+681 P
-687 RVDSDKLPRE
+687 
-697 LKIGNTYTLGIKF
+697 YTIT
-710 DVGIAARNED
+710 V
-720 GTIQHEKTEK
+720 
-730 YTDNHDEGTEIS
+730 TDN
-742 WQGNI
+742 
-747 NSNGNLID
+747 
-755 GYRWNV
+755 
-761 TSLYQSENEK
+761 
-771 EICGNVIA
+771 
-779 IAGAFEG
+779 
-786 SGGHHP
+786 
-792 KEYIQEAKITV
+792 
-803 NIIKPVVNIDING
+803 
-816 ADIAYTNETIN
+816 
-827 MWAQVTVDGVKKDNL
+827 
-842 DVKWKCDTINWKA
+842 
-855 NSTSDNNS
+855 
-863 TVSIRFPYKGTYTVT
+863 
-878 ADVIVEEMN
+878 
-887 FTETK
+887 
-892 TLTINEHVYEAVIK
+892 
-906 ARKPG
+906 
-911 TTTEITSAKS
+911 
-921 EETVEF
+921 
-927 YLEATVDGVA
+927 
-937 TDEYQVEWVSYCS
+937 
-950 NPEAERN
+950 
-957 KKTFKCTQN
+957 
-966 WNSSYPVSATVTFA
+966 
-980 NDKKIYPNITFTIK
+980 

>member
-65 TLDEIEDM
+65 TLDEIEDL

-103 TASKTFITCNEY
+103 AASKTFIACNEY

-167 QTADTSGISAE
+167 QTVDTSGISAE

-308 SIDPTTLKWEIVD
+308 SIDPTTLKWKIVD

-333 TYGKLTINDNATGT
+333 TYGKLTVNDNATGT

-352 SAETSDGKQTVTS
+352 FAKTSDGKQTVTS

-379 GIYTDDKTDLLV
+379 GIKTENVEIILGLDTEETVSYDLNDYIKWSEVYSDNTD
-391 AAGYSG
+391 SG
-397 LNLSSVISWR
+397 NSYVKVVWSGGTNGTTVQENGLINIEKSEGTSQANGVISVNAS
-407 YTYNDG
+407 YEVG
-413 TKGKDVVPVVWTI
+413 GKAF
-426 GDNCS
+426 S
-431 YASVSSEGQITVD
+431 A
-444 EGAGTAAEN
+444 TA
-453 GSFTVTATNSE
+453 
-464 NNVSGQ
+464 
-470 VKVNIARIDITDPEN
+470 
-485 DDSIF
+485 
-490 NVGDDKKLEYVYKEG
+490 
-505 GNPVSIPEADAVVST
+505 
-520 VSKPDNAEDY
+520 
-530 TTTGQFADGDIGK
+530 
-543 WEVKRTVNLAAKRNG
+543 TVNLARLEIINPSGEYYLGDNKVSPEYNYYIGGKKRNLSSTPQFTVDG
-558 YGLVE
+558 MTYQEGNAFTTEENGEWKAKATVSVNSGSLATGHSTFSVNTDFYRMNIWCKNKVSGQNVTTVYPGNTYDCSYYNASTGFYVDADRADYSWKYSVQWKILKSSSEKTSVSNDLFYNDQHTAKLYVDESEQGFSISAELTFYVENENKEVIKRRYKGVANIGVVHGVEIVSPKTSVVIGNKYPLKAKVIETYLSNPYSNGKPEYATAEIEDGLTTPKWSIDPSSGGFDSSGVAPWDVQVWQQNTTLSISVENSHLLWVGTGDNPKIYEASVPIEVLEKPITRFRVE
-563 DTRKFEVKDAKHKA
+563 DEGKNQSTTITIDDMIKLTADLEIDGAEIKNSDHITWRCKKDGELRT
-577 DIIETAVGEYVFGG
+577 DILPYSNNLNNTFKLEY
-591 RDYACG
+591 D
-597 EYNDYSIFKFQK
+597 KK
-609 NWIPEEN
+609 
-616 ESHTLTWYLD
+616 
-626 GKTSE
+626 KM
-631 DTGFVG
+631 
-637 GTGETYGKLIHIGTD
+637 
-652 EEGFILRGVYVRKD
+652 GVYVVTAVYKSDR
-666 KNGNEIETI
+666 GTET
-675 VAEKSI
+675 ESE
-681 PVISNV
+681 P
-687 RVDSDKLPRE
+687 
-697 LKIGNTYTLGIKF
+697 YTIT
-710 DVGIAARNED
+710 V
-720 GTIQHEKTEK
+720 
-730 YTDNHDEGTEIS
+730 TDN
-742 WQGNI
+742 
-747 NSNGNLID
+747 
-755 GYRWNV
+755 
-761 TSLYQSENEK
+761 
-771 EICGNVIA
+771 
-779 IAGAFEG
+779 
-786 SGGHHP
+786 
-792 KEYIQEAKITV
+792 
-803 NIIKPVVNIDING
+803 
-816 ADIAYTNETIN
+816 
-827 MWAQVTVDGVKKDNL
+827 
-842 DVKWKCDTINWKA
+842 
-855 NSTSDNNS
+855 
-863 TVSIRFPYKGTYTVT
+863 
-878 ADVIVEEMN
+878 
-887 FTETK
+887 
-892 TLTINEHVYEAVIK
+892 
-906 ARKPG
+906 
-911 TTTEITSAKS
+911 
-921 EETVEF
+921 
-927 YLEATVDGVA
+927 
-937 TDEYQVEWVSYCS
+937 
-950 NPEAERN
+950 
-957 KKTFKCTQN
+957 
-966 WNSSYPVSATVTFA
+966 
-980 NDKKIYPNITFTIK
+980 

>member
-65 TLDEIEDM
+65 TLDEIEDL

-103 TASKTFITCNEY
+103 AASKTFIACNEY

-167 QTADTSGISAE
+167 QTVDTSGISAE

-226 TADVTKVESER
+226 TVDVTKVESER

-308 SIDPTTLKWEIVD
+308 SIDPTTLKWKIVD

-333 TYGKLTINDNATGT
+333 TYGKLTVNDNATGT

-352 SAETSDGKQTVTS
+352 FAKTSDGKQTVTS

-379 GIYTDDKTDLLV
+379 GIKTENVEIILGLDTEETVSYDLNDYIKWSEVYSDNTD
-391 AAGYSG
+391 SG
-397 LNLSSVISWR
+397 NSYVKVVWSGGTNGTTVQENGLINIEKSEGTSQANGVISVNAS
-407 YTYNDG
+407 YEVG
-413 TKGKDVVPVVWTI
+413 GKAF
-426 GDNCS
+426 S
-431 YASVSSEGQITVD
+431 A
-444 EGAGTAAEN
+444 TA
-453 GSFTVTATNSE
+453 
-464 NNVSGQ
+464 
-470 VKVNIARIDITDPEN
+470 
-485 DDSIF
+485 
-490 NVGDDKKLEYVYKEG
+490 
-505 GNPVSIPEADAVVST
+505 
-520 VSKPDNAEDY
+520 
-530 TTTGQFADGDIGK
+530 
-543 WEVKRTVNLAAKRNG
+543 TVNLARLEIINPSGEYYLGDNKVSPEYNYYIGGKKRNLSSTPQFTVDG
-558 YGLVE
+558 MTYQEGNAF
-563 DTRKFEVKDAKHKA
+563 T
-577 DIIETAVGEYVFGG
+577 T
-591 RDYACG
+591 
-597 EYNDYSIFKFQK
+597 
-609 NWIPEEN
+609 EEN
-616 ESHTLTWYLD
+616 GEWKAKATVSVNSGSLA
-626 GKTSE
+626 
-631 DTGFVG
+631 TGHSTFSVN
-637 GTGETYGKLIHIGTD
+637 TD
-652 EEGFILRGVYVRKD
+652 FYRMNIWCKNKVSGQNVTTVY
-666 KNGNEIETI
+666 
-675 VAEKSI
+675 
-681 PVISNV
+681 P
-687 RVDSDKLPRE
+687 
-697 LKIGNTYTLGIKF
+697 GNTYDCSYYNASTGFYVDADRADYSWKYSVQWKILKSSSEKTSVSNDLFYNDQHTAKLYVDESEQGFSISAELTFYVENENKEVIKRRYKG
-710 DVGIAARNED
+710 VANIGVVHGVEIVSPKTSVVIGNKYPLKAKVIETYLSNPYSNGKPEYATAEIED
-720 GTIQHEKTEK
+720 GLTTPKWSIDPSSGGLDSSGVVPWDVQVWQQNTTLSISVENSHLLWVGTGDNPKIYEASVPIEVLEKPITRFRVEGEGKNQSATITIDDVINLTADLEIDGAEIKNSDHITWRCKKDGELRTDILPYSNNLNNTFKLEYDKKKTGIYVVTAVYKSDRGTETESEP
-730 YTDNHDEGTEIS
+730 YTITVTDN
-742 WQGNI
+742 
-747 NSNGNLID
+747 
-755 GYRWNV
+755 
-761 TSLYQSENEK
+761 
-771 EICGNVIA
+771 
-779 IAGAFEG
+779 
-786 SGGHHP
+786 
-792 KEYIQEAKITV
+792 
-803 NIIKPVVNIDING
+803 
-816 ADIAYTNETIN
+816 
-827 MWAQVTVDGVKKDNL
+827 
-842 DVKWKCDTINWKA
+842 
-855 NSTSDNNS
+855 
-863 TVSIRFPYKGTYTVT
+863 
-878 ADVIVEEMN
+878 
-887 FTETK
+887 
-892 TLTINEHVYEAVIK
+892 
-906 ARKPG
+906 
-911 TTTEITSAKS
+911 
-921 EETVEF
+921 
-927 YLEATVDGVA
+927 
-937 TDEYQVEWVSYCS
+937 
-950 NPEAERN
+950 
-957 KKTFKCTQN
+957 
-966 WNSSYPVSATVTFA
+966 
-980 NDKKIYPNITFTIK
+980 

>member
-65 TLDEIEDM
+65 TLDEIEDL

-103 TASKTFITCNEY
+103 AASKTFIACNEY

-128 LDWVGSEGKLYYS
+128 LDWVGSGGKLYYS

-167 QTADTSGISAE
+167 QTVDTSGISAE

-308 SIDPTTLKWEIVD
+308 SIDPTTLKWKIVD

-333 TYGKLTINDNATGT
+333 TYGKLTVNDNATGT

-352 SAETSDGKQTVTS
+352 FAKTSDGKQTVTS

-379 GIYTDDKTDLLV
+379 GIKTENVEIILGLDTEETVSYDLNDYIKWSEVYSDNTD
-391 AAGYSG
+391 SG
-397 LNLSSVISWR
+397 NSYVKVVWSGGTNGTTVQENGLINIEKSEGTSQANGVISVNAS
-407 YTYNDG
+407 YEVG
-413 TKGKDVVPVVWTI
+413 GKAF
-426 GDNCS
+426 S
-431 YASVSSEGQITVD
+431 A
-444 EGAGTAAEN
+444 TA
-453 GSFTVTATNSE
+453 
-464 NNVSGQ
+464 
-470 VKVNIARIDITDPEN
+470 
-485 DDSIF
+485 
-490 NVGDDKKLEYVYKEG
+490 
-505 GNPVSIPEADAVVST
+505 
-520 VSKPDNAEDY
+520 
-530 TTTGQFADGDIGK
+530 
-543 WEVKRTVNLAAKRNG
+543 TVNLARLEIINPSGEYYLGDNKVSPEYNYYIGGKKRNLSSTPQFTVDG
-558 YGLVE
+558 MTYQEGNAFTTEENGEWKAKATVSVNSGSLATGHSTFSVNTDFYRMNIWCKNKVSGQNVTTVYPGNTYDCSYYNASTGFYVDADRADYSWKYSVQWKILKSSSEKTSVSNDLFYNDQYTAKLYVDESEQGFSISAELTFYVENENKEVIKRRYKGVANIGVVHGVEIVSPKTSVVIGNKYPLKAKVIETYLSNPYSNGKPEYATAEIEDGLTTPKWSIDPSSGGFDSSGVAPWDVQVWQQNTTLSISVENSHLLWVGTGDNPKIYEASVPIEVLEKPITRFRVE
-563 DTRKFEVKDAKHKA
+563 DEGKNQSTTITIDDMIKLTADLEIDGAEIKNSDHITWRCKKDGELRT
-577 DIIETAVGEYVFGG
+577 DILPYSNNLNNTFKLEY
-591 RDYACG
+591 D
-597 EYNDYSIFKFQK
+597 KK
-609 NWIPEEN
+609 
-616 ESHTLTWYLD
+616 
-626 GKTSE
+626 KM
-631 DTGFVG
+631 
-637 GTGETYGKLIHIGTD
+637 
-652 EEGFILRGVYVRKD
+652 GVYVVTAVYKSDR
-666 KNGNEIETI
+666 GTET
-675 VAEKSI
+675 ESE
-681 PVISNV
+681 P
-687 RVDSDKLPRE
+687 
-697 LKIGNTYTLGIKF
+697 YTIT
-710 DVGIAARNED
+710 V
-720 GTIQHEKTEK
+720 
-730 YTDNHDEGTEIS
+730 TDN
-742 WQGNI
+742 
-747 NSNGNLID
+747 
-755 GYRWNV
+755 
-761 TSLYQSENEK
+761 
-771 EICGNVIA
+771 
-779 IAGAFEG
+779 
-786 SGGHHP
+786 
-792 KEYIQEAKITV
+792 
-803 NIIKPVVNIDING
+803 
-816 ADIAYTNETIN
+816 
-827 MWAQVTVDGVKKDNL
+827 
-842 DVKWKCDTINWKA
+842 
-855 NSTSDNNS
+855 
-863 TVSIRFPYKGTYTVT
+863 
-878 ADVIVEEMN
+878 
-887 FTETK
+887 
-892 TLTINEHVYEAVIK
+892 
-906 ARKPG
+906 
-911 TTTEITSAKS
+911 
-921 EETVEF
+921 
-927 YLEATVDGVA
+927 
-937 TDEYQVEWVSYCS
+937 
-950 NPEAERN
+950 
-957 KKTFKCTQN
+957 
-966 WNSSYPVSATVTFA
+966 
-980 NDKKIYPNITFTIK
+980 

>member
-65 TLDEIEDM
+65 TLDEIEDL

-103 TASKTFITCNEY
+103 AASKTFIACNEY

-167 QTADTSGISAE
+167 QTVDTSGISAE

-308 SIDPTTLKWEIVD
+308 SIDPTTLKWKIVD

-333 TYGKLTINDNATGT
+333 TYGKLTVNDNATGT

-352 SAETSDGKQTVTS
+352 FAKTSDGKQTVTS

-379 GIYTDDKTDLLV
+379 GIKTENVEIILGLDTEETVSYDLNDYIKWSEVYSDNTD
-391 AAGYSG
+391 SG
-397 LNLSSVISWR
+397 NSYVKVVWSGGTNGTTVQENGLINIEKSEGTSQANGVISVNAS
-407 YTYNDG
+407 YEVG
-413 TKGKDVVPVVWTI
+413 GKAF
-426 GDNCS
+426 S
-431 YASVSSEGQITVD
+431 A
-444 EGAGTAAEN
+444 TA
-453 GSFTVTATNSE
+453 
-464 NNVSGQ
+464 
-470 VKVNIARIDITDPEN
+470 
-485 DDSIF
+485 
-490 NVGDDKKLEYVYKEG
+490 
-505 GNPVSIPEADAVVST
+505 
-520 VSKPDNAEDY
+520 
-530 TTTGQFADGDIGK
+530 
-543 WEVKRTVNLAAKRNG
+543 TVNLARLEIINPSGDYYLGDNKVSPEYNYYIGGKKRNLSSTPQFTVDG
-558 YGLVE
+558 MTYQEGNAFTTEENGEWKAKATVSVNSGSLATGHSTFSVNTDFYRMNIWCKNKVSGQNVTTVYPGNTYDCSYYNASTGFYVDADRADYSWKYSVQWKILKSSSEKTSVSNDLFYNDQHTAKLYVDESEQGFSISAELTFYVENENKEVIKRRYKGVANIGVVHGVEIVSPKTSVVIGNKYPLKAKVIETYLSNPYSNGKPEYATAEIEDGLTTPKWSIDPSSGGFDSSGVAPWDVQVWQQNTTLSISVENSHLLWVGTGDNPKIYEASVPIEVLEKPITRFRVE
-563 DTRKFEVKDAKHKA
+563 DEGKNQSTTITIDDMIKLTADLEIDGAEIKNSDHITWRCKKDGELRT
-577 DIIETAVGEYVFGG
+577 DILPYSNNLNNTFKLEY
-591 RDYACG
+591 D
-597 EYNDYSIFKFQK
+597 KK
-609 NWIPEEN
+609 
-616 ESHTLTWYLD
+616 
-626 GKTSE
+626 KM
-631 DTGFVG
+631 
-637 GTGETYGKLIHIGTD
+637 
-652 EEGFILRGVYVRKD
+652 GVYVVTAVYKSDR
-666 KNGNEIETI
+666 GTET
-675 VAEKSI
+675 ESE
-681 PVISNV
+681 P
-687 RVDSDKLPRE
+687 
-697 LKIGNTYTLGIKF
+697 YTIT
-710 DVGIAARNED
+710 V
-720 GTIQHEKTEK
+720 
-730 YTDNHDEGTEIS
+730 TDN
-742 WQGNI
+742 
-747 NSNGNLID
+747 
-755 GYRWNV
+755 
-761 TSLYQSENEK
+761 
-771 EICGNVIA
+771 
-779 IAGAFEG
+779 
-786 SGGHHP
+786 
-792 KEYIQEAKITV
+792 
-803 NIIKPVVNIDING
+803 
-816 ADIAYTNETIN
+816 
-827 MWAQVTVDGVKKDNL
+827 
-842 DVKWKCDTINWKA
+842 
-855 NSTSDNNS
+855 
-863 TVSIRFPYKGTYTVT
+863 
-878 ADVIVEEMN
+878 
-887 FTETK
+887 
-892 TLTINEHVYEAVIK
+892 
-906 ARKPG
+906 
-911 TTTEITSAKS
+911 
-921 EETVEF
+921 
-927 YLEATVDGVA
+927 
-937 TDEYQVEWVSYCS
+937 
-950 NPEAERN
+950 
-957 KKTFKCTQN
+957 
-966 WNSSYPVSATVTFA
+966 
-980 NDKKIYPNITFTIK
+980 